1 MKKIKLLL
9 LAFSLLLL
17 QLTVSAQTRTIT
29 GTVTDSRTGDPISGA
44 SIKILHSKIGTSA
57 DEKGFFKLQVPS
69 TLTNV
74 VLTISSVGYA
84 SIEVTPTG
92 ESVVARLISGNNK
105 QLNDVVVVGYGT
117 AKKATLTGAV
127 SSIKSKEVTEAPVTN
142 VTNGLAG
149 RLPGLVAVTSSS
161 EPGYDGTT
169 LRIRGSNTFN
179 DNSVLV
185 VIDGVPD
192 RSLERIDPYTIES
205 ISVLKDA
212 SAAIYGSRAAN
223 GVILVTTKRGKTG
236 KPEITFNGNYGYN
249 QPTKIPKM
257 ADAPLYATALN
268 EIAYYNNP
276 SGGLNQTYT
285 AAEIQKFK
293 DGSDPLRYPNT
304 DWFKTVLK
312 PMSAQNN
319 ANLAISGGTESMR
332 YFVSLDYKH
341 QDGQYKNSAT
351 FYNQYGFTSNVD
363 GKVSKDIHVAV
374 DVSGRLEDRHFPQ
387 KSAGTIF
394 NDLVSAYP
402 TSVAWWPNGDPGPA
416 REHGENPVVIS
427 TGATGYNNDKYYVLN
442 SNLRLDVNIP
452 WVKGLSLNGNLTY
465 DQGFDFDKNFTKP
478 WRLYS
483 WDGTT
488 VDANNQP
495 VLTSN
500 VFGAGTNNSPTLYES
515 FQSNYSKLAYG
526 LINYQTNVGEDH
538 SIKLMVGTQVSNGN
552 TESFNAYRDLFASTA
567 VQEMFAGTT
576 ANQATGGSG
585 TVNARL
591 SYFGRANYSY
601 ANKYLV
607 EFVGRYDGSYIFA
620 PSHRFGFFPGV
631 SAGWVASEEKFFKDN
646 VRFVDYFKLR
656 ASWGKTGND
665 RVADFQYL
673 TSYLFG
679 SSYYPNTSGQ
689 YYPFVVDAAS
699 ALSELQTVYESVIA
713 NPNITWEVANQS
725 DVGFNAN
732 FLDNKLTVEADYFY
746 YKRSNILWPQNATVP
761 ASAGLSLPSVNYGK
775 SQNRGFDFSATYSN
789 VTRSKFNYSISIN
802 GSYAQNKVLQWGEA
816 PGAPLWQQTTG
827 HPMGSGLYY
836 VANGVIHNSK
846 DSLDYTSH
854 FTSWGLST
862 PPAPGD
868 IKYVD
873 IAHNDTMDS
882 RQQTRI
888 YKSSIPTFTFGA
900 YINLSYSNFDLSLLF
915 QGATGAVMYLNSDG
929 GTFTNFR
936 ESLLDGRWSP
946 TNPDGN
952 IPRTPN
958 RGNYYWDNTGNTFFL
973 HKTDYVRLKTFQFG
987 YTLSPKNLQKTG
999 IKFVRVYLS
1008 GQNLLTW
1015 CPGLKDFDPELGAN
1029 TTPSDLKNAIPSIS
1043 GGNYP
1048 LSRVV
1053 SAGLTL
1059 TF

>member
-1 MKKIKLLL
+1 MKKFKLLL
-9 LAFSLLLL
+9 VACSLLLL
-17 QLTVSAQTRTIT
+17 HFAALAQTRTIV
-29 GTVTDSRTGDPISGA
+29 GNVKDSKTGDPIPGA
-44 SIKILHSKIGTSA
+44 TIKVLRSEIGTSA
-57 DEKGFFKLQVPS
+57 DAKGSFRIEVPS
-69 TLTNV
+69 TISKV
-74 VLTISSVGYA
+74 VLSISGVGYTP
-84 SIEVTPTG
+84 IEITPSG
-92 ESVVARLISGNNK
+92 ENVIIALTPENK
-105 QLNDVVVVGYGT
+105 QLTDVVVIGYGT

-127 SSIKSKEVTEAPVTN
+127 STIKTKEITESPVTN

-161 EPGYDGTT
+161 EPGSDGTN

-192 RSLERIDPYTIES
+192 RSLERIDPNSIES
-205 ISVLKDA
+205 ITVLKDA

-223 GVILVTTKRGKTG
+223 GVILVTTKQGKSG
-236 KPEITFNGNYGYN
+236 KPEITLTGNYGYN
-249 QPTKIPKM
+249 QPTKLPKM

-285 AAEIQKFK
+285 EEQIQKFR

-312 PMSAQNN
+312 DRSAQSN
-319 ANLAISGGTESMR
+319 ANLSISAGTESMR
-332 YFVSLDYKH
+332 YFVALDVKN

-351 FYNQYGFTSNVD
+351 YYKQYGFTSNVD
-363 GKVSKDIHVAV
+363 GKVNKYIHVGV
-374 DVSGRLEDRHFPQ
+374 NLTGRLEDKHYPQ

-402 TSVAWWPNGDPGPA
+402 TSVAWWPNGQPGPA

-427 TGATGYNNDKYYVLN
+427 TGATGVNNDRYYVLN
-442 SNLRLDVNIP
+442 SNLKLDITIP
-452 WVKGLSLNGNLTY
+452 WVKGLSFNGNVSY

-488 VDANNQP
+488 VDANGNP
-495 VLTSN
+495 ALTSN
-500 VFGAGTNNSPTLYES
+500 VFGAGANNSPTLYES

-526 LINYQTNVGEDH
+526 LLNYQTNIGENH
-538 SIKLMVGTQVSNGN
+538 NLKLMVGSQVSKGN

-567 VQEMFAGTT
+567 VQEMFAGAT
-576 ANQATGGSG
+576 ANQATGGTG
-585 TVNARL
+585 TVNSRL
-591 SYFGRANYSY
+591 SYFGRANYSF

-620 PSHRFGFFPGV
+620 PGHRFGFFPGV
-631 SAGWVASEEKFFKDN
+631 TAGWVASEEKFFKEN
-646 VRFVDYFKLR
+646 IRFIDYFKLR
-656 ASWGKTGND
+656 GSWGKTGND

-679 SSYYPNTSGQ
+679 SSYYNSAGQ
-689 YYPFVVDAAS
+689 YYPFVVNNAG
-699 ALSELQTVYESVIA
+699 ALNELQTVYESVIA

-725 DVGFNAN
+725 NIGFNAS
-732 FLDNKLTVEADYFY
+732 FLNNRLTVEADYFY

-775 SQNRGFDFSATYSN
+775 AQNKGFDFNITYSD
-789 VTRSKFNYSISIN
+789 VTASQFSYSVSVN
-802 GSYAQNKVLQWGEA
+802 GGYAQNKVLQWGEA
-816 PGAPLWQQTTG
+816 PGAPVWQQTTG

-836 VANGVIHNSK
+836 VADGVIHNSK
-846 DSLDYTSH
+846 DSLDYASG

-862 PPAPGD
+862 KPAPGD
-868 IKYVD
+868 IRYVD
-873 IAHNDTMDS
+873 IAQNDTMDS
-882 RQQTRI
+882 RQQQRI
-888 YKSSIPTFTFGA
+888 YKSSIPTFTFGT
-900 YINLSYSNFDLSLLF
+900 YINLGYKNFDLSILL
-915 QGATGAVMYLNSDG
+915 QGATGAVAYVNSDG

-936 ESLLDGRWSP
+936 KSLLDGRWSP
-946 TNPDGN
+946 TNPNGD

-973 HKTDYVRLKTFQFG
+973 HKTDYVRLKTLQFG
-987 YTLSPKNLQKTG
+987 YTLNPKLLQKASIKNL
-999 IKFVRVYLS
+999 RVYLS

-1015 CPGLKDFDPELGAN
+1015 CPGLKDFDPEAGAN
-1029 TTPSDLKNAIPSIS
+1029 TKPNDLKNAIPGIS
-1043 GGNYP
+1043 GANYP

-1053 SAGLTL
+1053 SMGMTL

>member
-9 LAFSLLLL
+9 LVCSLVLLHIAAL
-17 QLTVSAQTRTIT
+17 AQTRTIT
-29 GTVTDSRTGDPISGA
+29 GTVTDAKTGEPIPRA
-44 SIKILHSKIGTSA
+44 TIKVLNSKIGASA
-57 DEKGFFKLQVPS
+57 DEKGVFKIPVPS
-69 TLTNV
+69 SLSKV
-74 VLTISSVGYA
+74 VLSISSVGYTTVEITPQGENV
-84 SIEVTPTG
+84 SI
-92 ESVVARLISGNNK
+92 RLDAGNK

-127 SSIKSKEVTEAPVTN
+127 SSIKAKEVVEAPVTN

-161 EPGYDGTT
+161 EPGEDASS

-192 RSLERIDPYTIES
+192 RSLERINPYSIES
-205 ISVLKDA
+205 ITVLKDA

-249 QPTKIPKM
+249 QPTKLPKM

-276 SGGLNQTYT
+276 SGGLNQTYS
-285 AAEIQKFK
+285 AAQIQKFK

-312 PMSAQNN
+312 PRSMQSN
-319 ANLAISGGTESMR
+319 ANISVSAGTETMR
-332 YFVSLDYKH
+332 YFISLDMKH
-341 QDGQYKNSAT
+341 QDGQYRNSAT
-351 FYNQYGFTSNVD
+351 YYNQYGFTSNVD
-363 GKVSKDIHVAV
+363 GKIGKDVRVAV

-402 TSVAWWPNGDPGPA
+402 TSVAWWPGGLPGPA

-427 TGATGYNNDKYYVLN
+427 TGATGTNNDKYYAFN
-442 SNLRLDVNIP
+442 SNLRLEANIP
-452 WVKGLSLNGNLTY
+452 WIKGLSFTGNLSF

-483 WDGTT
+483 WDTTT
-488 VDANNQP
+488 VDANGKP

-500 VFGAGTNNSPTLYES
+500 VFGAGTLNSPTLSES
-515 FQSNYSKLAYG
+515 FKSDYSKLAFG
-526 LINYQTNVGEDH
+526 LLNYQTNIGENH
-538 SIKLMVGTQVSNGN
+538 SLKLMVGSQYSKGN

-585 TVNARL
+585 TVNSRL
-591 SYFGRANYSY
+591 SYFGRVNYSY

-620 PSHRFGFFPGV
+620 PNHRFGFFPGV
-631 SAGWVASEEKFFKDN
+631 SAGWVVSEENFWKNNVKFVN
-646 VRFVDYFKLR
+646 YFKLR
-656 ASWGKTGND
+656 GSWGKTGND

-679 SSYYPNTSGQ
+679 SSYYNAPGQ

-725 DVGFNAN
+725 NIGFNAG

-761 ASAGLSLPSVNYGK
+761 SSAGLTLPSVNYGRV
-775 SQNRGFDFSATYSN
+775 QNQGFDFSITYAN
-789 VTRSKFNYSISIN
+789 TTRSKFDYSISFN

-816 PGAPLWQQTTG
+816 PGARVWQQTTG

-836 VANGVIHNSK
+836 VANGLIHNSK
-846 DSLDYTSH
+846 DSLDYASS
-854 FTSWGLST
+854 FKSWELST
-862 PPAPGD
+862 TPAPGD

-873 IAHNDTMDS
+873 IAKNDTMNS
-882 RQQTRI
+882 YQQRRI
-888 YKSSIPTFTFGA
+888 YKSSVPTFTFGT
-900 YINLSYSNFDLSLLF
+900 YIYLSYKKFDLSMLF
-915 QGATGAVMYLNSDG
+915 QGATGAVVYVNSDG

-936 ESLLDGRWSP
+936 KSLLDGRWSP

-973 HKTDYVRLKTFQFG
+973 HKTDYVRLKTLQFG
-987 YTLSPKNLQKTG
+987 YTLDTKSLEKTG
-999 IKFVRVYLS
+999 IKLLRVFVS

-1029 TTPSDLKNAIPSIS
+1029 PAPTDLKNAIPGIS

-1053 SAGLTL
+1053 SMGVTV

>member
-1 MKKIKLLL
+1 MKKIKLVLLGLPLL
-9 LAFSLLLL
+9 LFYFTAL
-17 QLTVSAQTRTIT
+17 AQTRTIT

-44 SIKILHSKIGTSA
+44 SVNVRNSKIGTSA
-57 DEKGFFKLQVPS
+57 DDKGFFRLQIPS
-69 TLTNV
+69 TLSNV
-74 VLTISSVGYA
+74 VLTISGVGYTPV
-84 SIEVTPTG
+84 EVAANEG
-92 ESVVARLISGNNK
+92 NVIVRLIGENNK
-105 QLNDVVVVGYGT
+105 TLNDVVVVGYGT

-127 SSIKSKEVTEAPVTN
+127 SSIKTKEITEAPVTN
-142 VTNGLAG
+142 VTNGLSG

-161 EPGYDGTT
+161 EPGYDGTN

-192 RSLERIDPYTIES
+192 RSLERIDPYSIES
-205 ISVLKDA
+205 ITVLKDA

-236 KPEITFNGNYGYN
+236 KPELTFNGNYGYN

-257 ADAPLYATALN
+257 ANAPLYATALN

-276 SGGLNQTYT
+276 SGGLNQTYSPT
-285 AAEIQKFK
+285 EIQKFGN
-293 DGSDPLRYPNT
+293 GSDPLRYPNT

-312 PMSAQNN
+312 PMSAQSD
-319 ANLAISGGTESMR
+319 ANLALSGGTDAMR
-332 YFVSLDYKH
+332 YFVSLDVKH

-351 FYNQYGFTSNVD
+351 FYNQYGFTSNID
-363 GKVSKDIHVAV
+363 GKITKDIRLAV
-374 DVSGRLEDRHFPQ
+374 DLSGRLEDRHFPQ

-402 TSVAWWPNGDPGPA
+402 TSVAWWPNGEPGPA

-442 SNLRLDVNIP
+442 SNLRLDINIP
-452 WVKGLSLNGNLTY
+452 WVKGLSFNGNLTY
-465 DQGFDFDKNFTKP
+465 DQGFDFDKNFTEP

-483 WDGTT
+483 WDGVT
-488 VDANNQP
+488 VDAKNQP

-515 FQSNYSKLAYG
+515 FTSNYSKLAYG
-526 LINYQTNVGEDH
+526 LINYQTNIGENH
-538 SIKLMVGTQVSNGN
+538 SLKLMVGAQTSSGN

-585 TVNARL
+585 TVNSRL

-620 PSHRFGFFPGV
+620 PAHRFGFFPGV
-631 SAGWVASEEKFFKDN
+631 SAGWVASEENFWKGN
-646 VRFVDYFKLR
+646 VRFIDYFKLR

-679 SSYYPNTSGQ
+679 NNYYNQPGQ

-699 ALSELQTVYESVIA
+699 ALAELQTVYESVIA

-725 DVGFNAN
+725 DIGFNAG
-732 FLDNKLTVEADYFY
+732 FLHNKLTVEADYFY

-775 SQNRGFDFSATYSN
+775 SQNQGFDFSVTYSN
-789 VTRSKFNYSISIN
+789 ATRSKFNYSISVN

-816 PGAPLWQQTTG
+816 PGAPAWQRTTG

-836 VANGVIHNSK
+836 QANGVIHNSK
-846 DSLDYTSH
+846 DSADYAGSFH
-854 FTSWGLST
+854 SWGLST
-862 PPAPGD
+862 NPSPGD
-868 IKYVD
+868 IRYVD
-873 IAHNDTMDS
+873 IAKNDTMDS

-888 YKSSIPTFTFGA
+888 YKSSIPTFTFGT
-900 YINLSYSNFDLSLLF
+900 YINLSYKNFDLALLF

-946 TNPDGN
+946 TNPNGN

-973 HKTDYVRLKTFQFG
+973 HNTDYVRLKTLQFG
-987 YTLSPKNLQKTG
+987 YTIDTRKTG
-999 IKFVRVYLS
+999 LRNMRVYIA

-1015 CPGLKDFDPELGAN
+1015 CPGIKDFDPELGAN
-1029 TTPSDLKNAIPSIS
+1029 AVPTDLKNAIPSIS

-1048 LSRVV
+1048 LSRVLTM
-1053 SAGLTL
+1053 GLTV

>member
-1 MKKIKLLL
+1 MKKINLLILLL
-9 LAFSLLLL
+9 PLML
-17 QLTVSAQTRTIT
+17 VSIGSMAQTRAIT
-29 GTVTDSRTGDPISGA
+29 GTVTDSQTGEPIAGA
-44 SIKILHSKIGTSA
+44 TVKVLNSKIGTAA
-57 DEKGFFKLQVPS
+57 DEKGAFKIQIPS
-69 TLTNV
+69 SVSKVVLSVSGIGYATAEVNPKDDNV
-74 VLTISSVGYA
+74 VVK
-84 SIEVTPTG
+84 
-92 ESVVARLISGNNK
+92 LISANK

-117 AKKATLTGAV
+117 AKKATLTG
-127 SSIKSKEVTEAPVTN
+127 SISTIKSKEVTEAPVTN
-142 VTNGLAG
+142 VSNGLAG

-192 RSLERIDPYTIES
+192 RSLERIDPYSIES
-205 ISVLKDA
+205 ITVLKDA

-223 GVILVTTKRGKTG
+223 GVILVTTKRGRTG
-236 KPEITFNGNYGYN
+236 KPEITFNGNFGYN
-249 QPTKIPKM
+249 QPTKLPKM
-257 ADAPLYATALN
+257 ANAPLYATALN

-285 AAEIQKFK
+285 AAQIQKFK

-304 DWFKTVLK
+304 DWFKETLK

-319 ANLAISGGTESMR
+319 ENIAITGGTESMR
-332 YFVSLDYKH
+332 YFVSLDVKH

-351 FYNQYGFTSNVD
+351 YYNQYGFTSNVD
-363 GKVSKDIHVAV
+363 GKISKDIRVGV
-374 DVSGRLEDRHFPQ
+374 DIKGRLEDRHFPQ

-394 NDLVSAYP
+394 SNLVSSYP
-402 TSVAWWPNGDPGPA
+402 TSVAWWPNGLPGPA
-416 REHGENPVVIS
+416 RENGTNPVVIS

-442 SNLRLDVNIP
+442 TNLRLDVNIP
-452 WVKGLSLNGNLTY
+452 WINGLTFNGNLSY

-488 VDANNQP
+488 VDSKGQP
-495 VLTSN
+495 VLFSN
-500 VFGAGTNNSPTLYES
+500 VFGAGANNSPSLYES

-526 LINYQTNVGEDH
+526 LLNYQTKIGENN
-538 SIKLMVGTQVSNGN
+538 SLKLMLGAQVSNGN

-601 ANKYLV
+601 ANKYLL

-620 PSHRFGFFPGV
+620 PGHRFGFFPGV
-631 SAGWVASEEKFFKDN
+631 SLGWVTSEENFWKDN
-646 VRFVDYFKLR
+646 VKFIDYFKLR
-656 ASWGKTGND
+656 ASWGQTGND

-679 SSYYPNTSGQ
+679 SSYYPNSSGY
-689 YYPFVVDAAS
+689 YYPFVVNAAS

-725 DVGFNAN
+725 NIGFNAS
-732 FLDNKLTVEADYFY
+732 FLNSKLTVEADYFY

-761 ASAGLSLPSVNYGK
+761 SSAGLSLPSVNYGK
-775 SQNRGFDFSATYSN
+775 AQNQGFDFTITYSN
-789 VTRSKFNYSISIN
+789 STRSKLNYSISFN
-802 GSYAQNKVLQWGEA
+802 GGYAQNKVLQWGEA
-816 PGAPLWQQTTG
+816 PGAPVWQQTTG
-827 HPMGSGLYY
+827 HPMGSALFY
-836 VANGVIHNSK
+836 VADGVIHDSK
-846 DSLDYTSH
+846 DSAAYAGS
-854 FTSWGLST
+854 FKSWGLST

-868 IKYVD
+868 IRYVD
-873 IAHNDTMDS
+873 IAKNDTMDS

-900 YINLSYSNFDLSLLF
+900 NINLSYKNVDLALLF
-915 QGATGAVMYLNSDG
+915 QGATGAVMYVNSDG

-946 TNPDGN
+946 TNPNGN

-958 RGNYYWDNTGNTFFL
+958 RGNYYWDNTSNTFFL
-973 HKTDYVRLKTFQFG
+973 HKTNYVRLKTLQLG
-987 YTLSPKNLQKTG
+987 YTIDTRNFQKTG
-999 IKFVRVYLS
+999 IKNVRVYVS

-1015 CPGLKDFDPELGAN
+1015 CPGLKDFDPELGADTN
-1029 TTPSDLKNAIPSIS
+1029 PRDGAPGIS
-1043 GGNYP
+1043 GANYP

-1053 SAGLTL
+1053 SMGLTV

>member
-9 LAFSLLLL
+9 LVCSLVLLHL
-17 QLTVSAQTRTIT
+17 AVSAQTRTIT
-29 GTVTDSRTGDPISGA
+29 GTVKDARTGEPIAGA
-44 SIKILHSKIGTSA
+44 TINVLHSKIGVSA
-57 DEKGFFKLQVPS
+57 DEKGVFKIEVPS
-69 TLTNV
+69 SISKV
-74 VLTISSVGYA
+74 VLSISGVGYTPV
-84 SIEVTPTG
+84 EVTPKG
-92 ESVVARLISGNNK
+92 ESVTVGLEVINK

-117 AKKATLTGAV
+117 AKKATLTGAI
-127 SSIKSKEVTEAPVTN
+127 STIKAKEVVESPVTN

-149 RLPGLVAVTSSS
+149 RLPGLVAVSTSS
-161 EPGYDGTT
+161 EPGSDGTN

-192 RSLERIDPYTIES
+192 RSLERIDPYSIES
-205 ISVLKDA
+205 ITVLKDA

-223 GVILVTTKRGKTG
+223 GVILVTTKRGKSG
-236 KPEITFNGNYGYN
+236 KPELTFNGNYGYN

-285 AAEIQKFK
+285 PAQLQKFA

-312 PMSAQNN
+312 PRSAQNN
-319 ANLAISGGTESMR
+319 ANLSISGGSENVH

-341 QDGQYKNSAT
+341 QDGEYRNSAT
-351 FYNQYGFTSNVD
+351 YYNQYGFTSNID
-363 GKVSKDIHVAV
+363 ANITKDIRIGL
-374 DVSGRLEDRHFPQ
+374 DLTGRLEDKHYPQ
-387 KSAGTIF
+387 KPASTIF
-394 NDLVSAYP
+394 GDLASAYP

-416 REHGENPVVIS
+416 REHGENPAVIS
-427 TGATGYNNDKYYVLN
+427 TKATGTNNDKYYVLN
-442 SNLRLDVNIP
+442 SNLKLDVNIP
-452 WVKGLSLNGNLTY
+452 WVKGLTVNGNLAF
-465 DQGFDFDKNFTKP
+465 DQGFDFDKNFTEP

-488 VDANNQP
+488 VDAKGQP

-500 VFGAGTNNSPTLYES
+500 VFGAGTNNSPTLYEN
-515 FQSNYSKLAYG
+515 FQSNYSKLGYG
-526 LINYQTNVGEDH
+526 LVNY
-538 SIKLMVGTQVSNGN
+538 STQIADESSLKIMLGSQFQKID
-552 TESFNAYRDLFASTA
+552 TEYFNASRDLFASTA
-567 VQEMFAGTT
+567 VQEMFAGAT

-585 TVNARL
+585 NVSSRL
-591 SYFGRANYSY
+591 SYFGRINYSY

-620 PSHRFGFFPGV
+620 PGHRYGFFPGV
-631 SAGWVASEEKFFKDN
+631 TAGWVASEEKFWKDN
-646 VRFVDYFKLR
+646 VRFIDYFKLR
-656 ASWGKTGND
+656 ASWGRTGND
-665 RVADFQYL
+665 RVAGFQYL

-679 SSYYPNTSGQ
+679 SSYYNGTGQ
-689 YYPFVVDAAS
+689 YYPFVVNNAGS
-699 ALSELQTVYESVIA
+699 LSELQTVYESVIA

-732 FLDNKLTVEADYFY
+732 FLDNKLQVEADYFY
-746 YKRSNILWPQNATVP
+746 YKRSNILWPQNASVP
-761 ASAGLSLPSVNYGK
+761 ASAGLTLPSVNYGK
-775 SQNRGFDFSATYSN
+775 VQNQGFDFSISYAGN
-789 VTRSKFNYSISIN
+789 TRGKFNYSVSFN

-816 PGAPLWQQTTG
+816 PGAPVWQQTTG

-836 VANGVIHNSK
+836 VANGIIKNSK
-846 DSLDYTSH
+846 DSAAYASS
-854 FTSWGLST
+854 FKSWGLST

-868 IKYVD
+868 IRYVD

-882 RQQTRI
+882 RQETRI
-888 YKSSIPTFTFGA
+888 YKSSIPTFTFGT
-900 YINLSYSNFDLSLLF
+900 YINLSYKQFDLSMLF

-936 ESLLDGRWSP
+936 RSLLVGRWSP
-946 TNPDGN
+946 TNPNGDL
-952 IPRTPN
+952 PRTPN

-973 HKTDYVRLKTFQFG
+973 HKTDYVRLKTLQFG
-987 YTLSPKNLQKTG
+987 YSIDAKSLEKTG
-999 IKFVRVYLS
+999 IHNLRVYLS

-1015 CPGLKDFDPELGAN
+1015 CPGIKDFDPESAGN
-1029 TTPSDLKNAIPSIS
+1029 PTPSDLKNAIPSNS
-1043 GGNYP
+1043 GGTYP
-1048 LSRVV
+1048 LSRIVTM
-1053 SAGLTL
+1053 GLTL

>member
-9 LAFSLLLL
+9 LVCSLVLLNIA
-17 QLTVSAQTRTIT
+17 VSAQTRTIT
-29 GTVTDSRTGDPISGA
+29 GKVKDSRTGEPVPGA
-44 SIKILHSKIGTSA
+44 TINVLHSKIATSA
-57 DEKGFFKLQVPS
+57 DEKGVFKVEVPS
-69 TLTNV
+69 TLTKV
-74 VLTISSVGYA
+74 VLSISGVGY
-84 SIEVTPTG
+84 SPLEFTPKDDNVIIG
-92 ESVVARLISGNNK
+92 LELANK

-117 AKKATLTGAV
+117 AKKATLTGAI
-127 SSIKSKEVTEAPVTN
+127 STIKAKEVTESPVTN

-161 EPGYDGTT
+161 EPGSDASN

-192 RSLERIDPYTIES
+192 RSLERIDPYSIES
-205 ISVLKDA
+205 ITVLKDA

-236 KPEITFNGNYGYN
+236 KPELTLNGNYGYN
-249 QPTKIPKM
+249 QPTKLPKM
-257 ADAPLYATALN
+257 ANAPLYATALN

-276 SGGLNQTYT
+276 SGGLNQTYST
-285 AAEIQKFK
+285 AQIQKFA

-312 PMSAQNN
+312 PRSAQSN
-319 ANLAISGGTESMR
+319 ANLNISGGTENMH

-351 FYNQYGFTSNVD
+351 YYNQYGFTSNID
-363 GKVSKDIHVAV
+363 GKITKDIHIGV
-374 DVSGRLEDRHFPQ
+374 DLTGRLQDKHYPQ

-402 TSVAWWPNGDPGPA
+402 TSVAWWPNGNPGPA

-427 TGATGYNNDKYYVLN
+427 TGNTGSNNDKYYVLN
-442 SNLRLDVNIP
+442 SNIRLDVNIP
-452 WVKGLSLNGNLTY
+452 WVKGLTFNGNLSF
-465 DQGFDFDKNFTKP
+465 DQGFDFDKNFTEP

-483 WDGTT
+483 WDGST
-488 VDANNQP
+488 VDAKGQP

-500 VFGAGTNNSPTLYES
+500 VFGAGANNSPTLYEN
-515 FQSNYSKLAYG
+515 FENDYSKVAYG
-526 LINYQTNVGEDH
+526 LLNYQTTIGDNH
-538 SIKLMVGTQVSNGN
+538 SLKLMLGSQVSK
-552 TESFNAYRDLFASTA
+552 TDTQYFNAYRDLFASTA
-567 VQEMFAGTT
+567 VQEMFAGAT

-585 TVNARL
+585 NVSSRL
-591 SYFGRANYSY
+591 SYFGRVNYSY
-601 ANKYLV
+601 ANKYLL
-607 EFVGRYDGSYIFA
+607 ELVGRYDGSYIFA
-620 PSHRFGFFPGV
+620 PGHRFGFFPGV
-631 SAGWVASEEKFFKDN
+631 TAGWVASQEKFWKDN
-646 VRFVDYFKLR
+646 VRFIDYFKLR

-665 RVADFQYL
+665 RVAGFQYL

-679 SSYYPNTSGQ
+679 SSYYNSTGQ
-689 YYPFVVDAAS
+689 YYPFVANS
-699 ALSELQTVYESVIA
+699 AGSLSELQTVYESVIA
-713 NPNITWEVANQS
+713 NPNITWEIANQS

-732 FLDNKLTVEADYFY
+732 FLDNKLSVEADYFY

-761 ASAGLSLPSVNYGK
+761 GSAGLSLPSVNYGK
-775 SQNRGFDFSATYSN
+775 VQNQGFDFSITYSGS
-789 VTRSKFNYSISIN
+789 TKRQFNYSISFN

-816 PGAPLWQQTTG
+816 PGAPVWQQTTG

-846 DSLDYTSH
+846 DSAAYASG
-854 FTSWGLST
+854 FKSWGLST
-862 PPAPGD
+862 TPAPGD
-868 IKYVD
+868 IRYED

-882 RQQTRI
+882 RQQTRV
-888 YKSSIPTFTFGA
+888 YKSSIPTFTFGS
-900 YINLSYSNFDLSLLF
+900 YINLSYKNFDLSVLF
-915 QGATGAVMYLNSDG
+915 QGATGAVMYVNSDG

-936 ESLLDGRWSP
+936 KSLLDGRWSP
-946 TNPDGN
+946 TNPNGN

-973 HKTDYVRLKTFQFG
+973 HKTDYVRLKTLQFG
-987 YTLSPKNLQKTG
+987 YTIGAKSIEKTG
-999 IKFVRVYLS
+999 IRNLRVYVS

-1015 CPGLKDFDPELGAN
+1015 CPGLKDFDPEQGSNA
-1029 TTPSDLKNAIPSIS
+1029 TPSDLKNAIPNNS
-1043 GGNYP
+1043 GGSYP
-1048 LSRVV
+1048 LSRIVTM
-1053 SAGLTL
+1053 GLTL

>member
-1 MKKIKLLL
+1 MKKVKLLL
-9 LAFSLLLL
+9 LVCSLILLN
-17 QLTVSAQTRTIT
+17 TAASAQTRTIT
-29 GTVTDSRTGDPISGA
+29 GTITDSRTGEPIPGA
-44 SIKILHSKIGTSA
+44 TIKILNSKLGTSA
-57 DEKGFFKLQVPS
+57 DDKGVFKIQVPS
-69 TLTNV
+69 TLTKV
-74 VLTISSVGYA
+74 VLSISGVGYTTA
-84 SIEVTPTG
+84 DITPNG
-92 ESVVARLISGNNK
+92 DNVIIRLNAGNK

-117 AKKATLTGAV
+117 AKRATLTG
-127 SSIKSKEVTEAPVTN
+127 SISTIKAKEVTEAPVTN

-161 EPGYDGTT
+161 EPGSDATN

-192 RSLERIDPYTIES
+192 RSLERIDPNSIES
-205 ISVLKDA
+205 ITVLKDA

-236 KPEITFNGNYGYN
+236 KPELTFNGNYGYN
-249 QPTKIPKM
+249 QPTKLPKM

-285 AAEIQKFK
+285 PDQIQKFAN
-293 DGSDPLRYPNT
+293 GSDPLRYPNT

-312 PMSAQNN
+312 PRSIQNN
-319 ANLAISGGTESMR
+319 ENISISGGTESMR
-332 YFVSLDYKH
+332 YFVSLDMKH
-341 QDGQYKNSAT
+341 QDGQYRNSAT
-351 FYNQYGFTSNVD
+351 YYNQYGFTSNID
-363 GKVSKDIHVAV
+363 GKISKDIHIAV
-374 DVSGRLEDRHFPQ
+374 DLTGRLEDRHYPQ

-394 NDLVSAYP
+394 GDLVSAYP

-427 TGATGYNNDKYYVLN
+427 TAATGYNNDKYYVFN

-452 WVKGLSLNGNLTY
+452 WVKGLSFNGNVSF
-465 DQGFDFDKNFTKP
+465 DQGFDFDKNFTEP

-488 VDANNQP
+488 VDAKNQP

-500 VFGAGTNNSPTLYES
+500 VFGAGTNNSPTLYED

-526 LINYQTNVGEDH
+526 LINYQTNFGDNH
-538 SIKLMVGTQVSNGN
+538 SLKLMVGSQYSKSDTSY
-552 TESFNAYRDLFASTA
+552 FNAYRDLFASTA
-567 VQEMFAGTT
+567 VQELFAGAT

-585 TVNARL
+585 NVSSRL
-591 SYFGRANYSY
+591 SYFGRVNYSY

-620 PSHRFGFFPGV
+620 PGHRYGFFPGV
-631 SAGWVASEEKFFKDN
+631 TAGWVASEENFWKDN
-646 VRFVDYFKLR
+646 VRFIDYFKLR
-656 ASWGKTGND
+656 GSWGKTGND
-665 RVADFQYL
+665 RVAGFQYL

-679 SSYYPNTSGQ
+679 SSYYNGTGQ
-689 YYPFVVDAAS
+689 YYPFVVNS
-699 ALSELQTVYESVIA
+699 AGSLSELQTVYESVIA

-732 FLDNKLTVEADYFY
+732 FLGNKLQVEADYFY

-775 SQNRGFDFSATYSN
+775 VQNQGFDFNVSYSN
-789 VTRSKFNYSISIN
+789 TTRRQFNYSVSFN
-802 GSYAQNKVLQWGEA
+802 GSYSQNKVLQWGEA
-816 PGAPLWQQTTG
+816 PGAPVWQQTTG

-836 VANGVIHNSK
+836 VANGIIHNGK
-846 DSLDYTSH
+846 DSADYAGS
-854 FTSWGLST
+854 FKSWGLST
-862 PPAPGD
+862 TPAPGD
-868 IKYVD
+868 IRYVD
-873 IAHNDTMDS
+873 IAKNDTMDS

-888 YKSSIPTFTFGA
+888 YKSSIPTFTFGS
-900 YINLSYSNFDLSLLF
+900 YINLSYKNVDLSILL
-915 QGATGAVMYLNSDG
+915 QGATGAVMYVNSDG

-936 ESLLDGRWSP
+936 KSLLVGRWSP
-946 TNPDGN
+946 TNTDGN
-952 IPRTPN
+952 VPRTPN

-973 HKTDYVRLKTFQFG
+973 HKTDYVRLKTFQLG
-987 YTLSPKNLQKTG
+987 YTIDSKGLQNTG
-999 IKFVRVYLS
+999 IKHLRVYIS

-1015 CPGLKDFDPELGAN
+1015 CPGLKDFDPEQGSN
-1029 TTPSDLKNAIPSIS
+1029 TTPSDLKNSIPNNS
-1043 GGNYP
+1043 GGSYP

-1053 SAGLTL
+1053 SMGLTL

>member
-1 MKKIKLLL
+1 MKKIKRLLFVCSLVL
-9 LAFSLLLL
+9 LNLG
-17 QLTVSAQTRTIT
+17 VSAQTRTIT
-29 GTVTDSRTGDPISGA
+29 GTVRDSKTGQPIPKA
-44 SIKILHSKIGTSA
+44 TIKVLDSKIGASA
-57 DEKGFFKLQVPS
+57 DEKGSFKLTIPS
-69 TLTNV
+69 SLSKV
-74 VLTISSVGYA
+74 VLSISSIGYGTVE
-84 SIEVTPTG
+84 ITPKDDNVTIGLEPG
-92 ESVVARLISGNNK
+92 NK
-105 QLNDVVVVGYGT
+105 QLDDVVVVGYGT
-117 AKKATLTGAV
+117 AKKATLTGAI
-127 SSIKSKEVTEAPVTN
+127 STIKSKEVTESPVTN

-161 EPGYDGTT
+161 EPGSDGSN

-192 RSLERIDPYTIES
+192 RSLERIDPYSIES
-205 ISVLKDA
+205 ITVLKDA

-236 KPEITFNGNYGYN
+236 KPDLTFNGNYGYN
-249 QPTKIPKM
+249 QPTKLPKM

-276 SGGLNQTYT
+276 SGGLNQTYSD
-285 AAEIQKFK
+285 AQIQKFK

-312 PMSAQNN
+312 PRSAQSN
-319 ANLAISGGTESMR
+319 ANLSISGGTENMR

-351 FYNQYGFTSNVD
+351 YYNQYGFTSNVD
-363 GKVSKDIHVAV
+363 AKVTKDIQISVNLA
-374 DVSGRLEDRHFPQ
+374 GRLQDKHYPQ
-387 KSAGTIF
+387 KSAATIF

-427 TGATGYNNDKYYVLN
+427 TGATGSNNDKYYILN
-442 SNLRLDVNIP
+442 SNLKLDVNIP
-452 WVKGLSLNGNLTY
+452 WVKGLTFNGNLSY
-465 DQGFDFDKNFTKP
+465 DQGFDFDKNFTEP

-488 VDANNQP
+488 MDAKGQP

-500 VFGAGTNNSPTLYES
+500 VFGAGANNSPTLYEN
-515 FQSNYSKLAYG
+515 FENDYNKLAYG
-526 LINYQTNVGEDH
+526 LLNYQTIIGDNH
-538 SIKLMVGTQVSNGN
+538 SLKLMVGTQYSKAD
-552 TESFNAYRDLFASTA
+552 TQYFNAYRDLFASTA
-567 VQEMFAGTT
+567 VQEMFAGAT

-585 TVNARL
+585 NVSSRL
-591 SYFGRANYSY
+591 SYFGRFNYAY

-620 PSHRFGFFPGV
+620 PGHRFGFFPGV
-631 SAGWVASEEKFFKDN
+631 TAGWVASEEKFWKDN
-646 VRFVDYFKLR
+646 VRFMDYFKLR

-665 RVADFQYL
+665 RVAGFQYL

-679 SSYYPNTSGQ
+679 SSYYNLTGQ
-689 YYPFVVDAAS
+689 YYPFVVNNAGS
-699 ALSELQTVYESVIA
+699 LSELQTVYESVIA

-725 DVGFNAN
+725 DVGFNAG
-732 FLDNKLTVEADYFY
+732 FLGNRLTVEADYFY

-761 ASAGLSLPSVNYGK
+761 GSAGLTLPSVNYGK
-775 SQNRGFDFSATYSN
+775 VTNQGFDFNIAYNSA
-789 VTRSKFNYSISIN
+789 TRSKFTYSISFN
-802 GSYAQNKVLQWGEA
+802 GSYAQNKVVQWGEA
-816 PGAPLWQQTTG
+816 PGAPTWQQTTG

-836 VANGVIHNSK
+836 VANGVIHDSK
-846 DSLDYTSH
+846 DSAAYASG
-854 FTSWGLST
+854 FKSWGLST
-862 PPAPGD
+862 TPAPGD
-868 IKYVD
+868 IRYVD
-873 IAHNDTMDS
+873 IAKNDTMDS

-888 YKSSIPTFTFGA
+888 YKSSIPTFTFGS
-900 YINLSYSNFDLSLLF
+900 YINLGYKNFDLSMLF
-915 QGATGAVMYLNSDG
+915 QGATGAIMYVNSDG

-936 ESLLDGRWSP
+936 KSLLDGRWSP
-946 TNPDGN
+946 TNPTGN

-973 HKTDYVRLKTFQFG
+973 HKTDYVRLKTLQFG
-987 YTLSPKNLQKTG
+987 YTIDAKAIERTG
-999 IKFVRVYLS
+999 ISRLRVYIA

-1015 CPGLKDFDPELGAN
+1015 CPGLKDFDPEQGASA
-1029 TTPSDLKNAIPSIS
+1029 TPSDLKNAIPSNS
-1043 GGNYP
+1043 GGGYP

-1053 SAGLTL
+1053 TMGVTL

>member
-1 MKKIKLLL
+1 MKKTKLLL
-9 LAFSLLLL
+9 LVFSLLLL
-17 QLTVSAQTRTIT
+17 RIAATAQTRTIT
-29 GTVTDSRTGDPISGA
+29 GTITDSKTGQPILGA
-44 SIKILHSKIGTSA
+44 SVKVLNSKVGASA
-57 DEKGFFKLQVPS
+57 DERGFFKLQIPS
-69 TLTNV
+69 NLSKV
-74 VLTISSVGYA
+74 VLSISSVGYKTVEL
-84 SIEVTPTG
+84 SPT
-92 ESVVARLISGNNK
+92 SDNVVIGLTAGNK
-105 QLNDVVVVGYGT
+105 QLDDVVVVGYGT

-127 SSIKSKEVTEAPVTN
+127 STIKAKEVTEAPVTN

-161 EPGYDGTT
+161 EPGYDGSN

-192 RSLERIDPYTIES
+192 RSLERIDPYSIES

-249 QPTKIPKM
+249 QPTKLPKM

-285 AAEIQKFK
+285 PAQIQKFK

-304 DWFKTVLK
+304 DWFKTVIK
-312 PMSAQNN
+312 PRSMQNN
-319 ANLAISGGTESMR
+319 ANLSVSGGTDAMR

-341 QDGQYKNSAT
+341 QDGDYKNSAT

-363 GKVSKDIHVAV
+363 GRISKAIHVAV
-374 DVSGRLEDRHFPQ
+374 DVSGRLEDKHFPQ

-427 TGATGYNNDKYYVLN
+427 TGATGFNNDKYYVLN

-452 WVKGLSLNGNLTY
+452 WVQGLTFNANLSY
-465 DQGFDFDKNFTKP
+465 DQGFDFDKNFTEP

-488 VDANNQP
+488 VDAKNQP

-515 FQSNYSKLAYG
+515 FTSNYSKLAYG
-526 LINYQTNVGEDH
+526 LLNYQTRIGENH
-538 SIKLMVGTQVSNGN
+538 NIKLMVGAQTSNGN

-567 VQEMFAGTT
+567 VQEMFAGAT

-601 ANKYLV
+601 ANKYLI

-620 PSHRFGFFPGV
+620 PNHRFGFFPGV
-631 SAGWVASEEKFFKDN
+631 SAGWVASEENFWKTN
-646 VRFVDYFKLR
+646 VKFVDYFKLR
-656 ASWGKTGND
+656 ASWGQTGND

-679 SSYYPNTSGQ
+679 SSYYPNSSNQ

-732 FLDNKLTVEADYFY
+732 FLNNKLQVEADYFY
-746 YKRSNILWPQNATVP
+746 YKRSNILWPQTATVP
-761 ASAGLSLPSVNYGK
+761 ASAGLTLPSVNYGK
-775 SQNRGFDFSATYSN
+775 SQNQGFDFSISYANT
-789 VTRSKFNYSISIN
+789 TRSKLDYSISLN
-802 GSYAQNKVLQWGEA
+802 GGYAQNKVVQWGEA
-816 PGAPLWQQTTG
+816 PGAPAWQRTTG

-846 DSLDYTSH
+846 DSADYASG
-854 FTSWGLST
+854 FKSWGLST
-862 PPAPGD
+862 KPSPGD
-868 IKYVD
+868 IRYVD

-888 YKSSIPTFTFGA
+888 YKSSIPTFTFGT
-900 YINLSYSNFDLSLLF
+900 YVYLSYKNFDLSVLL
-915 QGATGAVMYLNSDG
+915 QGTAGAITYVNSDG

-936 ESLLDGRWSP
+936 KSLLDGRWSP
-946 TNPDGN
+946 TNPNGN

-973 HKTDYVRLKTFQFG
+973 HKTDYVRLKTLQFG
-987 YTLSPKNLQKTG
+987 YTINSKELQKTG
-999 IKFVRVYLS
+999 IKFLRVYMS

-1015 CPGLKDFDPELGAN
+1015 CPGLKDFDPEAGS
-1029 TTPSDLKNAIPSIS
+1029 TPVPTDLKNSIPSIS

-1053 SAGLTL
+1053 SMGMTL

>member
-1 MKKIKLLL
+1 MKKPKLLL
-9 LAFSLLLL
+9 LGLALLLFHFTL
-17 QLTVSAQTRTIT
+17 LAQTRTIT
-29 GTVTDSRTGDPISGA
+29 GTVTDSHTGDPISGA
-44 SIKILHSKIGTSA
+44 SVNVRNSKIGASA
-57 DEKGFFKLQVPS
+57 DEKGVFKLQIPPS
-69 TLTNV
+69 LSHV
-74 VLTISSVGYA
+74 VLIISSVGY
-84 SIEVTPTG
+84 SPQEVTPK
-92 ESVVARLISGNNK
+92 EDNVVVRLISSGNK
-105 QLNDVVVVGYGT
+105 TLNDVVVVGYGT

-142 VTNGLAG
+142 VTNGLSG
-149 RLPGLVAVTSSS
+149 RLPGLVAVTGSS
-161 EPGYDGTT
+161 EPGYDGTN

-192 RSLERIDPYTIES
+192 RSLERIDPYSIES

-223 GVILVTTKRGKTG
+223 GVILVTTKRGKSG
-236 KPEITFNGNYGYN
+236 KPELSFNGNYGYN

-257 ADAPLYATALN
+257 ANGPLYATALN

-276 SGGLNQTYT
+276 SGGFNQTYS

-312 PMSAQNN
+312 PMSAQTEQ
-319 ANLAISGGTESMR
+319 NLSMSGGTDAMR
-332 YFVSLDYKH
+332 YFVSLDLKH
-341 QDGQYKNSAT
+341 QDGQYKNSGT
-351 FYNQYGFTSNVD
+351 YYNQYGFTSNVD
-363 GKVSKDIHVAV
+363 GKITKDIRLAV
-374 DVSGRLEDRHFPQ
+374 DLTGRLEDRHFPQ

-427 TGATGYNNDKYYVLN
+427 TGATGYDNDKNYVLN
-442 SNLRLDVNIP
+442 SNMRLDVNIP
-452 WVKGLSLNGNLTY
+452 WVKGLSFTGNLTY
-465 DQGFDFDKNFTKP
+465 DLNFQFVKNFTKP

-488 VDANNQP
+488 VDANKQP

-500 VFGAGTNNSPTLYES
+500 VFGAGTNNSPDLKET
-515 FQSNYSKLAYG
+515 FTTNYSKLAYG
-526 LINYQTNVGEDH
+526 LLNYQTTIGENH
-538 SIKLMVGTQVSNGN
+538 NLKLMVGAQTSNGN
-552 TESFNAYRDLFASTA
+552 MESFNAYRDLFASTA
-567 VQEMFAGTT
+567 VQELFAGTT

-585 TVNARL
+585 TVNSRL

-620 PSHRFGFFPGV
+620 PAHRFGFFPGV

-646 VRFVDYFKLR
+646 VRFMDYFKLR
-656 ASWGKTGND
+656 ASWGQTGND

-679 SSYYPNTSGQ
+679 SSYYNTPGQ
-689 YYPFVVDAAS
+689 YYPYVVDAAS

-725 DVGFNAN
+725 DIGFNAN
-732 FLDNKLTVEADYFY
+732 FLKNKLTVEADYFY

-775 SQNRGFDFSATYSN
+775 SQNQGFDFSITYSN
-789 VTRSKFNYSISIN
+789 TTRSQLNYSISFN

-816 PGAPLWQQTTG
+816 PGAPAWQQTTG

-846 DSLDYTSH
+846 DSSDYASS
-854 FTSWGLST
+854 FKSWGLST

-868 IKYVD
+868 IRYVD
-873 IAHNDTMDS
+873 IAKNDTMDS

-888 YKSSIPTFTFGA
+888 YKSSIPTFTFGT
-900 YINLSYSNFDLSLLF
+900 YINLSYKNFDLSVLF

-946 TNPDGN
+946 TNPNGN

-973 HKTDYVRLKTFQFG
+973 HNTDYVRLKTLQFG
-987 YTLSPKNLQKTG
+987 YTIDTKKTG
-999 IKFVRVYLS
+999 LKLLRVYIS

-1015 CPGLKDFDPELGAN
+1015 CPGIKDFDPELGAN
-1029 TTPSDLKNAIPSIS
+1029 VTPTDLKNSIPGIS

-1048 LSRVV
+1048 LSRVLSMGV
-1053 SAGLTL
+1053 TV

>member
-1 MKKIKLLL
+1 MTKIKLLL
-9 LAFSLLLL
+9 LVCSLALLNNAA
-17 QLTVSAQTRTIT
+17 SAQSRTIT
-29 GTVTDSRTGDPISGA
+29 GTVTDSKTGEPIPKA
-44 SIKILHSKIGTSA
+44 TIKVLNSKIGASA
-57 DEKGFFKLQVPS
+57 DAQGTFSIQVPS
-69 TLTNV
+69 SLSKV
-74 VLTISSVGYA
+74 VLSVSSVGYNTA
-84 SIEVTPTG
+84 QITPHG
-92 ESVVARLISGNNK
+92 DNVVIGLDPANK
-105 QLNDVVVVGYGT
+105 QLDDVVVVGYGT

-127 SSIKSKEVTEAPVTN
+127 SSIKSKEITEASVVN
-142 VTNGLAG
+142 VTNGLSG

-161 EPGYDGTT
+161 EPGYDGTN

-192 RSLERIDPYTIES
+192 RSLERIDPYSIES

-223 GVILVTTKRGKTG
+223 GVILVTTKRGRSG
-236 KPEITFNGNYGYN
+236 PPELTFNGNYGYN
-249 QPTKIPKM
+249 QPTKLPKM

-285 AAEIQKFK
+285 PAQIQKFK

-312 PMSAQNN
+312 PRSIQDN
-319 ANLAISGGTESMR
+319 ANLSLSGGTESMR

-341 QDGQYKNSAT
+341 QDGEYKNSAT
-351 FYNQYGFTSNVD
+351 YYNQYGFTSNVD
-363 GKVSKDIHVAV
+363 GKIGKDIRVAV
-374 DVSGRLEDRHFPQ
+374 DLSGRLEDRHFPQ

-427 TGATGYNNDKYYVLN
+427 TGATGSNNDKTYVLN
-442 SNLRLDVNIP
+442 SNLRVDVNIP
-452 WVKGLSLNGNLTY
+452 WIKGLTFNGNVSY
-465 DQGFDFDKNFTKP
+465 DQDFDFDKNFTEP

-488 VDANNQP
+488 VDAHGQP
-495 VLTSN
+495 ALTSN
-500 VFGAGTNNSPTLYES
+500 VFGAGANNSPTLYES
-515 FQSNYSKLAYG
+515 YQNTFSKLAYG
-526 LINYQTNVGEDH
+526 LLNYQTRLGDNH
-538 SIKLMVGTQVSNGN
+538 NLKLMIGAQTSNGN
-552 TESFNAYRDLFASTA
+552 MESFNAYRDLFASTA
-567 VQEMFAGTT
+567 VQEMFAGAT
-576 ANQATGGSG
+576 ANQATGGTG

-591 SYFGRANYSY
+591 SYFGRANYSF
-601 ANKYLV
+601 ANKYLI

-620 PSHRFGFFPGV
+620 PDHRFGFFPGV
-631 SAGWVASEEKFFKDN
+631 SAGWVASEEKFWKDN
-646 VRFVDYFKLR
+646 VRFIDYFKLR
-656 ASWGKTGND
+656 ASWGQTGND

-679 SSYYPNTSGQ
+679 SSYYNTTGQ

-775 SQNRGFDFSATYSN
+775 SQNQGFDFSIAYSTN
-789 VTRSKFNYSISIN
+789 AARSKFNYTVSFN
-802 GSYAQNKVLQWGEA
+802 GGYAQNKVLQWGEA
-816 PGAPLWQQTTG
+816 PGAPAWQRTTG

-836 VANGVIHNSK
+836 VADGVIHNSK
-846 DSLDYTSH
+846 DSADYAGS
-854 FTSWGLST
+854 FKSWGLST

-868 IKYVD
+868 IRYVD
-873 IAHNDTMDS
+873 VAKNDTMDS

-888 YKSSIPTFTFGA
+888 YKSSIPTFTFGS
-900 YINLSYSNFDLSLLF
+900 YINLSYKNFDLSMLL
-915 QGATGAVMYLNSDG
+915 QGATGAVTYVNSDG

-936 ESLLDGRWSP
+936 QSLLDGRWSP
-946 TNPDGN
+946 TNPNGN

-973 HKTDYVRLKTFQFG
+973 HKTDYVRLKTFQLG
-987 YTLSPKNLQKTG
+987 YTIDANHLQKTG
-999 IKFVRVYLS
+999 IKYVRVYLS

-1015 CPGLKDFDPELGAN
+1015 CPGLKDFDPEAGAS
-1029 TTPSDLKNAIPSIS
+1029 TAPSDLKNAIPNIS

-1053 SAGLTL
+1053 SMGLTL

>member
-1 MKKIKLLL
+1 MKKNKLLL
-9 LAFSLLLL
+9 LVCSILLLNIAA
-17 QLTVSAQTRTIT
+17 SAQTRVIV
-29 GTVTDSRTGDPISGA
+29 GRVTDSKTGEPISGA
-44 SIKILHSKIGTSA
+44 TIKVLNSKIGTSA
-57 DEKGFFKLQVPS
+57 DEKGAFRVEVPS
-69 TLTNV
+69 TLSKVVLSVSGVGYSAVDIPAQGENV
-74 VLTISSVGYA
+74 VV
-84 SIEVTPTG
+84 
-92 ESVVARLISGNNK
+92 RLHTENK

-127 SSIKSKEVTEAPVTN
+127 SMIKAKEVTESPVTN

-161 EPGYDGTT
+161 EPGSDASN

-192 RSLERIDPYTIES
+192 RSLERIDPYSIES
-205 ISVLKDA
+205 ITVLKDA

-236 KPEITFNGNYGYN
+236 KPEITLNGNYGYN
-249 QPTKIPKM
+249 QPTKVPKM
-257 ADAPLYATALN
+257 ADASLYATALN

-285 AAEIQKFK
+285 AAQIQKFG

-312 PMSAQNN
+312 PRSVQSN
-319 ANLAISGGTESMR
+319 ANVSISGGTENMR

-341 QDGQYKNSAT
+341 QDGQYRNSAT
-351 FYNQYGFTSNVD
+351 YYNQYGFTSNID
-363 GKVSKDIHVAV
+363 GKVSKYIHVGV
-374 DVSGRLEDRHFPQ
+374 DLTGRLQDKHYPQ
-387 KSAGTIF
+387 KSASTIF

-402 TSVAWWPNGDPGPA
+402 TSVAWWPNGNPGPA

-442 SNLRLDVNIP
+442 SNAKIDIEIP
-452 WVKGLSLNGNLTY
+452 WIKGLTFNGNLSY
-465 DQGFDFDKNFTKP
+465 DQGFDFTKNFFKP
-478 WRLYS
+478 WQLYS

-488 VDANNQP
+488 VDTKGQP

-500 VFGAGTNNSPTLYES
+500 VFGAGANNSPTLYEYFRS
-515 FQSNYSKLAYG
+515 DYNKLAYG
-526 LINYQTNVGEDH
+526 LLNYSTNIADDQTLKIMLG
-538 SIKLMVGTQVSNGN
+538 SQVSKGD
-552 TESFNAYRDLFASTA
+552 TESVNAYRDLFASTA
-567 VQEMFAGTT
+567 VQEMFAGAT
-576 ANQATGGSG
+576 ANQATGGTG
-585 TVNARL
+585 NVNARL
-591 SYFGRANYSY
+591 SYFGRVNYAY
-601 ANKYLV
+601 ANKYLL
-607 EFVGRYDGSYIFA
+607 ELVGRYDGSYIFA

-631 SAGWVASEEKFFKDN
+631 TAGWVASEEKFWKDN
-646 VRFVDYFKLR
+646 IPFVDYFKLR
-656 ASWGKTGND
+656 GSWGRTGND
-665 RVADFQYL
+665 RVAGFQYL

-679 SSYYPNTSGQ
+679 SSYYNTTGQ
-689 YYPFVVDAAS
+689 YYPYVVNS
-699 ALSELQTVYESVIA
+699 AGSPAELQTVYESVIA
-713 NPNITWEVANQS
+713 NPNITWEVANQT

-732 FLDNKLTVEADYFY
+732 LLNNRLTVEADYFY

-761 ASAGLSLPSVNYGK
+761 GSAGLTLPSVNYGK
-775 SQNRGFDFSATYSN
+775 VQNQGFDFNISYSN
-789 VTRSKFNYSISIN
+789 VTRSKFSYSISFN

-816 PGAPLWQQTTG
+816 PGAPVWQQTTG

-836 VANGVIHNSK
+836 QATGLIHNSK
-846 DSLDYTSH
+846 DSADYASS
-854 FTSWGLST
+854 FRSWGLST
-862 PPAPGD
+862 TPAPGD
-868 IKYVD
+868 IKYAD
-873 IAHNDTMDS
+873 IGKNDTMDS

-888 YKSSIPTFTFGA
+888 YKSSIPTFTFGS
-900 YINLSYSNFDLSLLF
+900 YINLGYKNFDLSLLF
-915 QGATGAVMYLNSDG
+915 QGATGAIMYVNSDG

-936 ESLLDGRWSP
+936 KSLLDGRWSP

-987 YTLSPKNLQKTG
+987 YTIDAKGLEKTG
-999 IKFVRVYLS
+999 IRNLRVYAS

-1015 CPGLKDFDPELGAN
+1015 CPGLKDFDPEAGAN
-1029 TTPSDLKNAIPSIS
+1029 ATPTDLKNAIPSNS
-1043 GGNYP
+1043 GGSYP

-1053 SAGLTL
+1053 TMGLTV

>member
-1 MKKIKLLL
+1 MKKVKLLL
-9 LAFSLLLL
+9 LVCSLVLFNLA
-17 QLTVSAQTRTIT
+17 VSAQTRTIT
-29 GTVTDSRTGDPISGA
+29 GTVKDSRTGEPVAGA
-44 SIKILHSKIGTSA
+44 TVNVLHSKIGVSA
-57 DEKGFFKLQVPS
+57 DEKGVFKIEVPS
-69 TLTNV
+69 SLSKV
-74 VLTISSVGYA
+74 VLSVSGVGYTP
-84 SIEVTPTG
+84 IEITPKG
-92 ESVVARLISGNNK
+92 ESVTIGLEVVNK

-117 AKKATLTGAV
+117 AKKATLTGAI
-127 SSIKSKEVTEAPVTN
+127 STIKTKEITESPVTN

-149 RLPGLVAVTSSS
+149 RLPGLVAVSTSS
-161 EPGYDGTT
+161 EPGSDATN

-192 RSLERIDPYTIES
+192 RSLERIDPYSIES
-205 ISVLKDA
+205 ITVLKDA

-223 GVILVTTKRGKTG
+223 GVILVTTKRGKSG
-236 KPEITFNGNYGYN
+236 KPELTFNGNYGYN

-276 SGGLNQTYT
+276 SGGLNQTYST
-285 AAEIQKFK
+285 AQIQKFAN
-293 DGSDPLRYPNT
+293 GSDPLRYPNT

-312 PMSAQNN
+312 PRSAQNN
-319 ANLAISGGTESMR
+319 ANLSVSGGSENVH
-332 YFVSLDYKH
+332 YFFSLDYKH
-341 QDGQYKNSAT
+341 QDGEYRNSAT
-351 FYNQYGFTSNVD
+351 YYNQYGFTSNID
-363 GKVSKDIHVAV
+363 ANITKDIRVGLNV
-374 DVSGRLEDRHFPQ
+374 TGRLQDKHYPQ
-387 KSAGTIF
+387 KSASTIF
-394 NDLVSAYP
+394 GDLASAYP

-427 TGATGYNNDKYYVLN
+427 TNATGSNNDKYYVLN
-442 SNLRLDVNIP
+442 SNLKLDVNIP
-452 WVKGLSLNGNLTY
+452 WVKGLTFNGNVAF
-465 DQGFDFDKNFTKP
+465 DQGFDFDKNFTEP

-488 VDANNQP
+488 VDAKGQP

-500 VFGAGTNNSPTLYES
+500 VFGAGTNNSPTLYENFES
-515 FQSNYSKLAYG
+515 DYSKLAYG
-526 LINYQTNVGEDH
+526 LVNYQTTIADEH
-538 SIKLMVGTQVSNGN
+538 SLKIMLGAQESKID
-552 TESFNAYRDLFASTA
+552 TEYFNAYRDLFASTA
-567 VQEMFAGTT
+567 VQEMFAGAT

-585 TVNARL
+585 NVSSRL
-591 SYFGRANYSY
+591 SYFGRVNYSY

-620 PSHRFGFFPGV
+620 PGHRYGFFPGV
-631 SAGWVASEEKFFKDN
+631 TAGWVASEEKFWKDN
-646 VRFVDYFKLR
+646 VRFIDYFKLR

-665 RVADFQYL
+665 RVAGFQYL

-679 SSYYPNTSGQ
+679 SSYYNTTGQ
-689 YYPFVVDAAS
+689 YYPFVVNNAGS
-699 ALSELQTVYESVIA
+699 PSELQTVYESVIA

-732 FLDNKLTVEADYFY
+732 FLNNKLTVEADYFY

-761 ASAGLSLPSVNYGK
+761 SSAGLSLPSVNYGK
-775 SQNRGFDFSATYSN
+775 VQNQGFDFSISYANT
-789 VTRSKFNYSISIN
+789 TRSKFNYSISLN

-816 PGAPLWQQTTG
+816 PGAPVWQQTTG

-836 VANGVIHNSK
+836 VANGIIHNSK
-846 DSLDYTSH
+846 DSAAYASS
-854 FTSWGLST
+854 FKSWGLST

-868 IKYVD
+868 IRYVD

-888 YKSSIPTFTFGA
+888 YKSSIPTFTFGT
-900 YINLSYSNFDLSLLF
+900 YINLSYKQFDLSLLF

-936 ESLLDGRWSP
+936 KSLLDGRWSP

-973 HKTDYVRLKTFQFG
+973 HKTDYVRLKTLQFG
-987 YTLSPKNLQKTG
+987 YTIDAKGLENSGIHNL
-999 IKFVRVYLS
+999 RVYVS

-1015 CPGLKDFDPELGAN
+1015 CPGIKDFDPESAGN
-1029 TTPSDLKNAIPSIS
+1029 PTPTDLKNAIPSNS
-1043 GGNYP
+1043 GGTYP

-1053 SAGLTL
+1053 SMGLTL

>member
-1 MKKIKLLL
+1 MKKPRLLL
-9 LAFSLLLL
+9 LVFSLLLFHL
-17 QLTVSAQTRTIT
+17 AANAQSRTIT
-29 GTVTDSRTGDPISGA
+29 GTVTDSRTGDPLAGA
-44 SIKILHSKIGTSA
+44 TIKVLNSKVGTSA
-57 DEKGFFKLQVPS
+57 DEKGSFKLLIPASVKK
-69 TLTNV
+69 V
-74 VLTISSVGYA
+74 VLSVSSIGF
-84 SIEVTPTG
+84 STIEVTPDGDNVTIALH
-92 ESVVARLISGNNK
+92 SAGNK
-105 QLNDVVVVGYGT
+105 TLNDVVVVGYGT

-127 SSIKSKEVTEAPVTN
+127 SSIKAKEVTEAPVTN
-142 VTNGLAG
+142 VSNGLAG

-169 LRIRGSNTFN
+169 LQIRGSNTFN

-192 RSLERIDPYTIES
+192 RSLERIDPYSIES

-236 KPEITFNGNYGYN
+236 KPEITFNANYGYN

-257 ADAPLYATALN
+257 ANAPLYATALN

-285 AAEIQKFK
+285 QAEIQKFGN
-293 DGSDPLRYPNT
+293 GSDPLRYPNT

-312 PMSAQNN
+312 PMSAQSEE
-319 ANLAISGGTESMR
+319 NLAINGGTENMR
-332 YFVSLDYKH
+332 YFVSLDIKH

-351 FYNQYGFTSNVD
+351 YYNQYGFTSNID
-363 GKVSKDIHVAV
+363 GKISKDIHVAV

-442 SNLRLDVNIP
+442 SNLKLDVNIP
-452 WVKGLSLNGNLTY
+452 WVKGLSLNGNLTF

-488 VDANNQP
+488 VDAKNQP

-500 VFGAGTNNSPTLYES
+500 VFGAGTNNSPTLNES

-526 LINYQTNVGEDH
+526 LINYQTTIREDH
-538 SIKLMVGTQVSNGN
+538 AIKLMLGTQLSNGN

-591 SYFGRANYSY
+591 SYFGRANYAF

-631 SAGWVASEEKFFKDN
+631 SAGWVASEEKFWKDN
-646 VRFVDYFKLR
+646 VRFIDYFKLR

-679 SSYYPNTSGQ
+679 SSYYPNSSGQ

-761 ASAGLSLPSVNYGK
+761 ASTGMSLPSVNYGK
-775 SQNRGFDFSATYSN
+775 SQNQGFDFNVTYSN
-789 VTRSKFNYSISIN
+789 VTRSKFNYSISFN

-816 PGAPLWQQTTG
+816 PGAPVWQQTTG
-827 HPMGSGLYY
+827 HPMGSGMYY
-836 VANGVIHNSK
+836 VASGVIHNSK
-846 DSLDYTSH
+846 DSLDYASH

-868 IKYVD
+868 IRYVD

-882 RQQTRI
+882 RQQQRI
-888 YKSSIPTFTFGA
+888 YKSSIPTFTFGT
-900 YINLSYSNFDLSLLF
+900 YINLSYSNFDLSVLF
-915 QGATGAVMYLNSDG
+915 QGATGAVMYVNSDG

-936 ESLLDGRWSP
+936 ESLLDGRWTP
-946 TNPDGN
+946 NNPNGN
-952 IPRTPN
+952 VPRTPN

-973 HKTDYVRLKTFQFG
+973 HKTDYVRLKTLQFG
-987 YTLSPKNLQKTG
+987 YTLTPKNLQKTG
-999 IKFVRVYLS
+999 IKNVRVYLS

-1029 TTPSDLKNAIPSIS
+1029 TVPGDLKNAIPSIS

-1053 SAGLTL
+1053 SAGLTV

>member
-1 MKKIKLLL
+1 MKKIKRLLVVC
-9 LAFSLLLL
+9 SLLLL
-17 QLTVSAQTRTIT
+17 HTAVSAQTRTIT
-29 GTVTDSRTGDPISGA
+29 GKVTDAKTGDPIPGA
-44 SIKILHSKIGTSA
+44 TIKVLNSKIGTSA
-57 DEKGFFKLQVPS
+57 DDKGVFKLEIPASLSKVVLSVSGVGYTS
-69 TLTNV
+69 TEITPHGENV
-74 VLTISSVGYA
+74 VIGLNG
-84 SIEVTPTG
+84 G
-92 ESVVARLISGNNK
+92 NK
-105 QLNDVVVVGYGT
+105 QLNDVVVIGYGT
-117 AKKATLTGAV
+117 AKKATLTGAI
-127 SSIKSKEVTEAPVTN
+127 STIQAKEVTEAPVTN

-161 EPGYDGTT
+161 EPGSDGTN

-192 RSLERIDPYTIES
+192 RSLERIDPYSVES
-205 ISVLKDA
+205 ITVLKDA

-236 KPEITFNGNYGYN
+236 KPEITLNGNYGYN
-249 QPTKIPKM
+249 QPTKLPKM
-257 ADAPLYATALN
+257 ASAPLYATALN

-276 SGGLNQTYT
+276 AGGLNQTYS
-285 AAEIQKFK
+285 AAQIQKFS

-304 DWFKTVLK
+304 DWFKAVLK
-312 PMSAQNN
+312 PRSAQS
-319 ANLAISGGTESMR
+319 AENLAISGGTEAMR
-332 YFVSLDYKH
+332 YFVALDLKH
-341 QDGQYKNSAT
+341 EDGQYRNSAT
-351 FYNQYGFTSNVD
+351 YYNQYGFTSNVD
-363 GKVSKDIHVAV
+363 GKINKYIHVAV
-374 DVSGRLEDRHFPQ
+374 DLTGHLEDRHYPQ

-394 NDLVSAYP
+394 SDLVSAYP

-427 TGATGYNNDKYYVLN
+427 TGATGSNNDKYYVLN
-442 SNLRLDVNIP
+442 SNFRLDANIP
-452 WVKGLSLNGNLTY
+452 WIPGLTFNGNLSY
-465 DQGFDFDKNFTKP
+465 DQGFDFDKNFTEP

-483 WDGTT
+483 WDGST
-488 VDANNQP
+488 VDAKGNP
-495 VLTSN
+495 ILTSN
-500 VFGAGTNNSPTLYES
+500 VFGAGANNSPTLYES
-515 FQSNYSKLAYG
+515 FTSNYSRLGYG
-526 LINYQTNVGEDH
+526 LLNYQRTLAERH
-538 SIKLMVGTQVSNGN
+538 SIKLMVGTQVSKGN

-567 VQEMFAGTT
+567 VQELFAGAT

-585 TVNARL
+585 SVNARL

-631 SAGWVASEEKFFKDN
+631 TAGWVASEEKFWKEN
-646 VRFVDYFKLR
+646 LRFIDYFKLR
-656 ASWGKTGND
+656 GSWGKTGND

-679 SSYYPNTSGQ
+679 SSYYNGSGQ
-689 YYPFVVDAAS
+689 YYPFVVDQAG

-725 DVGFNAN
+725 DVGFNAG
-732 FLDNKLTVEADYFY
+732 FLGNKLTLEADYFY

-761 ASAGLSLPSVNYGK
+761 ASAGLTLPSVNYGK
-775 SQNRGFDFSATYSN
+775 AQNKGFDFNISYSN
-789 VTRSKFNYSISIN
+789 STPGKFNYSISIN
-802 GSYAQNKVLQWGEA
+802 GGYAQNKVLQWGEA
-816 PGAPLWQQTTG
+816 PGAPAWQRTTG

-836 VANGVIHNSK
+836 VANGIIHNSK
-846 DSLDYTSH
+846 DSSAYASG
-854 FTSWGLST
+854 FKSWGLST
-862 PPAPGD
+862 TPAPGD
-868 IKYVD
+868 IRYVD

-882 RQQTRI
+882 RQQERI
-888 YKSSIPTFTFGA
+888 YKSSIPTFTFGS
-900 YINLSYSNFDLSLLF
+900 YINLSYKNFDLSMLF
-915 QGATGAVMYLNSDG
+915 QGATGAVTYVNSDG

-936 ESLLDGRWSP
+936 ASLLEGRWSP

-973 HKTDYVRLKTFQFG
+973 HKTDYVRLKTFQLG
-987 YTLSPKNLQKTG
+987 YTIGAKELQKAG
-999 IKFVRVYLS
+999 IRFMRVYVS

-1015 CPGLKDFDPELGAN
+1015 CPGLKDFDPEQGAN
-1029 TTPSDLKNAIPSIS
+1029 STPGDLTNSIPSNS
-1043 GGNYP
+1043 GGSYP

-1053 SAGLTL
+1053 TMGITL

>member
-1 MKKIKLLL
+1 MYKLLL
-9 LAFSLLLL
+9 LVCSLVLLNIA
-17 QLTVSAQTRTIT
+17 VSAQTRTIT
-29 GTVTDSRTGDPISGA
+29 GRVTDSRTGEPIPGA
-44 SIKILHSKIGTSA
+44 TINVLHSKIGTSA
-57 DEKGFFKLQVPS
+57 DEKGAFRIEVPS
-69 TLTNV
+69 TLSKVVLSISGVGYTAVEITPKDENV
-74 VLTISSVGYA
+74 VIGLN
-84 SIEVTPTG
+84 
-92 ESVVARLISGNNK
+92 VVNK

-117 AKKATLTGAV
+117 AKKATLTGAI
-127 SSIKSKEVTEAPVTN
+127 STIKAKEVTESPVTN

-149 RLPGLVAVTSSS
+149 RLPGLVAVSTSS
-161 EPGYDGTT
+161 EPGSDGTN

-192 RSLERIDPYTIES
+192 RSLERIDPYSIES
-205 ISVLKDA
+205 ITVLKDA

-236 KPEITFNGNYGYN
+236 KPELSFNGNYGYN
-249 QPTKIPKM
+249 QPTKLPKM
-257 ADAPLYATALN
+257 ADASLYATALN

-285 AAEIQKFK
+285 ADQIQKFGN
-293 DGSDPLRYPNT
+293 GSDPLRYPNT

-312 PMSAQNN
+312 PRSAQSN
-319 ANLAISGGTESMR
+319 ANINISGGTDNMR

-341 QDGQYKNSAT
+341 QDGEYKNSAT

-363 GKVSKDIHVAV
+363 GKITKDIHFAV
-374 DVSGRLEDRHFPQ
+374 DLTGRLHDKHYPQ
-387 KSAGTIF
+387 LSAATIF
-394 NDLVSAYP
+394 GDLASAYP

-416 REHGENPVVIS
+416 REHGQNPAVIS
-427 TGATGYNNDKYYVLN
+427 TAATGFNNDKYYIFN

-452 WVKGLSLNGNLTY
+452 WVKGLTLNGNLSY
-465 DQGFDFDKNFTKP
+465 DQGFDFDKNFTEP

-483 WDGTT
+483 WDGAT
-488 VDANNQP
+488 VDAKGQP

-500 VFGAGTNNSPTLYES
+500 VFGAGTNNSPTLYENFES
-515 FQSNYSKLAYG
+515 DYNKLAYG
-526 LINYQTNVGEDH
+526 LVNYQTKIGDDH
-538 SIKLMVGTQVSNGN
+538 SLKLMLGSQVSKAD
-552 TESFNAYRDLFASTA
+552 TEYFNAYRDLFASTA
-567 VQEMFAGTT
+567 VQELFAGAT

-585 TVNARL
+585 NVSSRL
-591 SYFGRANYSY
+591 SYFGRVNYSY

-620 PSHRFGFFPGV
+620 PGHRYGFFPGV
-631 SAGWVASEEKFFKDN
+631 TAGWVASEEKFWKDN
-646 VRFVDYFKLR
+646 VRFIDYFKLR

-665 RVADFQYL
+665 RVAGFQYL

-679 SSYYPNTSGQ
+679 SSYYNGTGQ
-689 YYPFVVDAAS
+689 YYPFVVNNAGS
-699 ALSELQTVYESVIA
+699 LSELQTVYESVIA
-713 NPNITWEVANQS
+713 NPNITWEIANQS
-725 DVGFNAN
+725 DIGFNAN
-732 FLDNKLTVEADYFY
+732 FLGSKIQVEADYFY

-761 ASAGLSLPSVNYGK
+761 SSAGLSLPSVNYGK
-775 SQNRGFDFSATYSN
+775 VQNQGFDFNISYAGT
-789 VTRSKFNYSISIN
+789 TRRKFNYSVSFN

-816 PGAPLWQQTTG
+816 PGAPVWQQTTG

-846 DSLDYTSH
+846 DSADYASG
-854 FTSWGLST
+854 FKSWGLST
-862 PPAPGD
+862 TPAPGD
-868 IKYVD
+868 IRYVD
-873 IAHNDTMDS
+873 IAKNDTMDS

-888 YKSSIPTFTFGA
+888 YKSSIPTFTFGS
-900 YINLSYSNFDLSLLF
+900 YINLSYKNFDLSVLF
-915 QGATGAVMYLNSDG
+915 QGATGAIMYVNSDG

-936 ESLLDGRWSP
+936 KSLLDGRWSP

-973 HKTDYVRLKTFQFG
+973 HKTDYVRLKTLQVG
-987 YTLSPKNLQKTG
+987 YTIDAKGLERSGIRNL
-999 IKFVRVYLS
+999 RVYMS

-1015 CPGLKDFDPELGAN
+1015 CPGLKDFDPESGGN
-1029 TTPSDLKNAIPSIS
+1029 PTPTDLKNAIPSNS
-1043 GGNYP
+1043 GGSYP
-1048 LSRVV
+1048 LSRIVTM
-1053 SAGLTL
+1053 GLTL

>member
-1 MKKIKLLL
+1 MKKLTLLF
-9 LAFSLLLL
+9 LAISLFLFN
-17 QLTVSAQTRTIT
+17 LTVLAQSRTIT

-44 SIKILHSKIGTSA
+44 SIKVLNSKIGTSA
-57 DEKGFFKLQVPS
+57 DEKGTFKILIPS
-69 TLTNV
+69 SLSKV
-74 VLTISSVGYA
+74 VLSISSVGYA
-84 SIEVTPTG
+84 TVEITPQNG
-92 ESVVARLISGNNK
+92 NVVVPLISGNNK

-149 RLPGLVAVTSSS
+149 RLPGLVAVSSSS
-161 EPGYDGTT
+161 EPGEDGTT

-192 RSLERIDPYTIES
+192 RSLERIDPYSIES
-205 ISVLKDA
+205 ITVLKDA

-236 KPEITFNGNYGYN
+236 KPEITFNSNYGYN

-257 ADAPLYATALN
+257 ANAPLYATALN

-276 SGGLNQTYT
+276 SGGLNQTYST
-285 AAEIQKFK
+285 AQVQKFQ

-312 PMSAQNN
+312 PMSAQSNE
-319 ANLAISGGTESMR
+319 NLAISGGTESMR
-332 YFVSLDYKH
+332 YFVSLDVKH
-341 QDGQYKNSAT
+341 QDGQYRNSAT
-351 FYNQYGFTSNVD
+351 YYNQYGFTSNVD
-363 GKVSKDIHVAV
+363 GKINKDIRVAV

-394 NDLVSAYP
+394 SDLVSAYP

-427 TGATGYNNDKYYVLN
+427 TGATGYNNDKYYALT
-442 SNLRLDVNIP
+442 SNLKLDVNIP
-452 WVKGLSLNGNLTY
+452 WVKGLTLNGNVSY
-465 DQGFDFDKNFTKP
+465 DQGFDFDKNFTEP

-488 VDANNQP
+488 VDANQKP

-515 FQSNYSKLAYG
+515 FQSNFSKLAYG
-526 LINYQTNVGEDH
+526 LVNYQTTIGDNH
-538 SIKLMVGTQVSNGN
+538 SIKLMLGSQVSSGN

-591 SYFGRANYSY
+591 SYFGRVNYSF

-631 SAGWVASEEKFFKDN
+631 SAGWVASEEKFWKDN
-646 VRFVDYFKLR
+646 VKGVDYFKLR

-679 SSYYPNTSGQ
+679 SSYYNSSGQ
-689 YYPFVVDAAS
+689 YYPFVADAAS
-699 ALSELQTVYESVIA
+699 ALTELQTVYESVIA

-725 DVGFNAN
+725 NVGFNAN

-775 SQNRGFDFSATYSN
+775 VQNQGFDFSVAYAN
-789 VTRSKFNYSISIN
+789 VTRSKLNYSISFN
-802 GSYAQNKVLQWGEA
+802 GSYSQNKVLQWGEA
-816 PGAPLWQQTTG
+816 PGAPIWQQTTG

-836 VANGVIHNSK
+836 VADGIIHNSK
-846 DSLDYTSH
+846 DSADYASG
-854 FTSWGLST
+854 FKSWGLST
-862 PPAPGD
+862 TPAPGD

-873 IAHNDTMDS
+873 IAKNDTMDS

-900 YINLSYSNFDLSLLF
+900 YINLSYRNFDLSMLF
-915 QGATGAVMYLNSDG
+915 QGATGAIMYVNSDG

-946 TNPDGN
+946 SNPNGN

-973 HKTDYVRLKTFQFG
+973 HKTDYVRLKTLQFG
-987 YTLSPKNLQKTG
+987 YTISVKDLQKTG
-999 IKFVRVYLS
+999 IKNVRAYVS
-1008 GQNLLTW
+1008 GQNLLTY

-1029 TTPSDLKNAIPSIS
+1029 TTPSDLKNSIPNIS

-1048 LSRVV
+1048 LSRVL
-1053 SAGLTL
+1053 SMGLTI

>member
-1 MKKIKLLL
+1 M
-9 LAFSLLLL
+9 
-17 QLTVSAQTRTIT
+17 AQTRTIT

-44 SIKILHSKIGTSA
+44 SIKVHNSKIGASA
-57 DEKGFFKLQVPS
+57 DEKGVFRIQVPS
-69 TLTNV
+69 TLSNL
-74 VLTISSVGYA
+74 VLTISSVGY
-84 SIEVTPTG
+84 TPV
-92 ESVVARLISGNNK
+92 EISVKEGNITVGLKPEGNK
-105 QLNDVVVVGYGT
+105 TLTDVVVVGYGT

-127 SSIKSKEVTEAPVTN
+127 SSIKSKEITEAPTTN
-142 VTNGLAG
+142 VTNGLVG
-149 RLPGLVAVTSSS
+149 RLPGLVAVTTSS

-192 RSLERIDPYTIES
+192 RSLERIDPNSIES

-236 KPEITFNGNYGYN
+236 KPELTFNGYYGFN

-276 SGGLNQTYT
+276 AGGLNQTYT
-285 AAEIQKFK
+285 PAEVQKFK

-312 PMSAQNN
+312 PMSAQSD
-319 ANLAISGGTESMR
+319 ANVAMSGGTEAMR
-332 YFVSLDYKH
+332 YFVALDVKH
-341 QDGQYKNSAT
+341 QDGAYKNSAT
-351 FYNQYGFTSNVD
+351 YYNQYSFTSNVD
-363 GKVSKDIHVAV
+363 GKITKDIRLSV
-374 DVSGRLEDRHFPQ
+374 DLTGRLEDRHFPQ

-402 TSVAWWPNGDPGPA
+402 TSVAWWPNGEPGPA

-427 TGATGYNNDKYYVLN
+427 TGATGTNNDKYYVFN
-442 SNLRLDVNIP
+442 SNLRLDINIP
-452 WVKGLSLNGNLTY
+452 WVKGLSFSGNLSY
-465 DQGFDFDKNFTKP
+465 DQGFDFTKNFTQP

-488 VDANNQP
+488 VDSKGQP

-515 FQSNYSKLAYG
+515 FTSNYAKLAFG
-526 LINYQTNVGEDH
+526 LLNYQTTLGDNH
-538 SIKLMVGTQVSNGN
+538 NIKLMVGAQTSNGN

-576 ANQATGGSG
+576 ANQATGGTG

-620 PSHRFGFFPGV
+620 PAHRFGFFPGV
-631 SAGWVASEEKFFKDN
+631 SAGWVASEEKFWKSN
-646 VRFVDYFKLR
+646 VKFMDYFKLR
-656 ASWGKTGND
+656 ASWGQTGND

-679 SSYYPNTSGQ
+679 SSYYNTPGQ
-689 YYPFVVDAAS
+689 YYPFVVNQAS

-725 DVGFNAN
+725 DIGFNAS

-775 SQNRGFDFSATYSN
+775 SQNEGFDFAVTYTN
-789 VTRSKFNYSISIN
+789 TTRSKFTYSITVN

-816 PGAPLWQQTTG
+816 PGAPAWQRTTG
-827 HPMGSGLYY
+827 HPMGSGLFYR
-836 VANGVIHNSK
+836 ANGVIHNSK
-846 DSLDYTSH
+846 DSADYAGS
-854 FTSWGLST
+854 FKSWGLST
-862 PPAPGD
+862 APAPGD
-868 IKYVD
+868 IRYVD
-873 IAHNDTMDS
+873 IAKNDTMDS
-882 RQQTRI
+882 RQQERI
-888 YKSSIPTFTFGA
+888 YKSSIPTFTFGT
-900 YINLSYSNFDLSLLF
+900 YITMGYKNFDLSLLF
-915 QGATGAVMYLNSDG
+915 QGSAGAVTYVNSDG

-946 TNPDGN
+946 TNPNGN

-958 RGNYYWDNTGNTFFL
+958 RGNYYWDNTGNSFFL
-973 HKTDYVRLKTFQFG
+973 HKTDYVRLKTMQFG
-987 YTLSPKNLQKTG
+987 YTIDTRKTG
-999 IKFVRVYLS
+999 IRLIRVFVS

-1015 CPGLKDFDPELGAN
+1015 CPGLKDFDPEAGA
-1029 TTPSDLKNAIPSIS
+1029 TPVPTDLKNAIPSIS

-1048 LSRVV
+1048 LSRVLTM
-1053 SAGLTL
+1053 GLTL

>member
-9 LAFSLLLL
+9 LVCALALLNLA
-17 QLTVSAQTRTIT
+17 VSAQTRTIT
-29 GTVTDSRTGDPISGA
+29 GKVTDSKTGEPIPGA
-44 SIKILHSKIGTSA
+44 TINVLHSKIGTAA
-57 DEKGFFKLQVPS
+57 DEKGSFRIQIPS
-69 TLTNV
+69 TLSKVVLSISGVGYTAVEITPHDENV
-74 VLTISSVGYA
+74 VIGLNAV
-84 SIEVTPTG
+84 
-92 ESVVARLISGNNK
+92 NK

-117 AKKATLTGAV
+117 AKKATLTGAI
-127 SSIKSKEVTEAPVTN
+127 STIKAKEVTEAPVTN

-149 RLPGLVAVTSSS
+149 RLPGLVAVSSSS
-161 EPGYDGTT
+161 EPGSDATN

-192 RSLERIDPYTIES
+192 RSLERIDPYSIES
-205 ISVLKDA
+205 ITVLKDA

-236 KPEITFNGNYGYN
+236 KPELSFNSNYGYN
-249 QPTKIPKM
+249 QPTKLPKM
-257 ADAPLYATALN
+257 ANAPLYATALN

-285 AAEIQKFK
+285 AAQIQKFGN
-293 DGSDPLRYPNT
+293 GSDPLRYPNT

-312 PMSAQNN
+312 PMSAQSNE
-319 ANLAISGGTESMR
+319 NLSISGGTESLR
-332 YFVSLDYKH
+332 YFVSLDVKH
-341 QDGQYKNSAT
+341 QDGEYKNSAT
-351 FYNQYGFTSNVD
+351 YYNQYGFTSNVD
-363 GKVSKDIHVAV
+363 GKISKDIHIAV
-374 DVSGRLEDRHFPQ
+374 DVTGHLEDRHYPQ

-427 TGATGYNNDKYYVLN
+427 TGATGYNNDKYYLFN
-442 SNLRLDVNIP
+442 SNLKLDVNIP
-452 WVKGLSLNGNLTY
+452 WVKGLSFNGNLSL
-465 DQGFDFDKNFTKP
+465 DQGFDFDKNFTEP

-483 WDGTT
+483 WDGAT
-488 VDANNQP
+488 VDAKGQP

-526 LINYQTNVGEDH
+526 LVNYQTNFGEKH
-538 SIKLMVGTQVSNGN
+538 SVKLMLGSQVSSGN

-601 ANKYLV
+601 ANKYLI
-607 EFVGRYDGSYIFA
+607 ELVGRYDGSYIFA
-620 PSHRFGFFPGV
+620 PGHRFGFFPGV
-631 SAGWVASEEKFFKDN
+631 TAGWVASEENFWKEN
-646 VRFVDYFKLR
+646 IRFVDYFKLR
-656 ASWGKTGND
+656 GSWGKTGND

-679 SSYYPNTSGQ
+679 SSYYNSAGQ

-713 NPNITWEVANQS
+713 NPNITWEIANQS
-725 DVGFNAN
+725 DIGFNAG
-732 FLDNKLTVEADYFY
+732 FLDNKLTLEADYFY

-775 SQNRGFDFSATYSN
+775 AQNQGFDFNITYAN
-789 VTRSKFNYSISIN
+789 ATRSKFSYSISFN

-816 PGAPLWQQTTG
+816 PGAPVWQQTTG

-836 VANGVIHNSK
+836 VANGIIHDSK
-846 DSLDYTSH
+846 DSAAYASG
-854 FTSWGLST
+854 FKSWGLST
-862 PPAPGD
+862 TPAPGD
-868 IKYVD
+868 VKYVD

-888 YKSSIPTFTFGA
+888 YKNSVPTFTFGS
-900 YINLSYSNFDLSLLF
+900 YINLGYKHFDLSLLF
-915 QGATGAVMYLNSDG
+915 QGATGAVMYVNSDG

-936 ESLLDGRWSP
+936 KSLLDGRWSP
-946 TNPDGN
+946 SNPDGN

-973 HKTDYVRLKTFQFG
+973 HKTDYVRLKTLQFG
-987 YTLSPKNLQKTG
+987 YTIDSKGLQNTG
-999 IKFVRVYLS
+999 IRNLRVYVS

-1015 CPGLKDFDPELGAN
+1015 CPGLKDFDPELGA
-1029 TTPSDLKNAIPSIS
+1029 TPAPSDLKNSIPSIS
-1043 GGNYP
+1043 GASYP
-1048 LSRVV
+1048 LSRVL
-1053 SAGLTL
+1053 SMGLTL

>member
-1 MKKIKLLL
+1 MKKIKTLILG
-9 LAFSLLLL
+9 FSLLLFHI
-17 QLTVSAQTRTIT
+17 TVLAQSRTIT

-44 SIKILHSKIGTSA
+44 TIKVHNSKIGTSA
-57 DEKGFFKLQVPS
+57 DEKGTFRLQVPS
-69 TLTNV
+69 SLSNV
-74 VLTISSVGYA
+74 ILTISSIGY
-84 SIEVTPTG
+84 TP
-92 ESVVARLISGNNK
+92 VDISGQDGNVVVRLNSAGNK
-105 QLNDVVVVGYGT
+105 TLNDVVVVGYGT

-142 VTNGLAG
+142 VSNGLSG
-149 RLPGLVAVTSSS
+149 RLPGLVAVTGSS
-161 EPGYDGTT
+161 EPGYDGTN

-192 RSLERIDPYTIES
+192 RSLERIDPYSIES

-223 GVILVTTKRGKTG
+223 GVILVTTKRGRSG
-236 KPEITFNGNYGYN
+236 KPELTFNANYGYN

-257 ADAPLYATALN
+257 ANAPLYATALN

-276 SGGLNQTYT
+276 SGGLNQTYSP
-285 AAEIQKFK
+285 AEIQKFR

-312 PMSAQNN
+312 PMSAQSEE
-319 ANLAISGGTESMR
+319 NLSISGGTETMR
-332 YFVSLDYKH
+332 YFVSLDAKH

-351 FYNQYGFTSNVD
+351 YYNQYGFTSNID
-363 GKVSKDIHVAV
+363 GKITKDIHIGV
-374 DVSGRLEDRHFPQ
+374 DLSGRLEDRHFPQ

-427 TGATGYNNDKYYVLN
+427 TGATGYSNDKYYVLN

-452 WVKGLSLNGNLTY
+452 WVKGLSFNGNLTY
-465 DQGFDFDKNFTKP
+465 DQGFDYKKNFTEP

-488 VDANNQP
+488 VDSKNQP

-500 VFGAGTNNSPTLYES
+500 VFGAGTNNSPTLYEE
-515 FQSNYSKLAYG
+515 FTSNYSKLAYG
-526 LINYQTNVGEDH
+526 LINYQTTIGEDH
-538 SIKLMVGTQVSNGN
+538 NIKLMVGAQTSNGN

-567 VQEMFAGTT
+567 VQELFAGTT

-585 TVNARL
+585 TVNGRL

-620 PSHRFGFFPGV
+620 PNHRFGFFPGV
-631 SAGWVASEEKFFKDN
+631 SAGWVASEESFWKEK
-646 VRFVDYFKLR
+646 VRFIDYFKLR
-656 ASWGKTGND
+656 ASWGQTGND
-665 RVADFQYL
+665 RVAGFQYL

-679 SSYYPNTSGQ
+679 NNYYTTAGQ

-725 DVGFNAN
+725 DVGFNAS
-732 FLDNKLTVEADYFY
+732 FLNNKLTVEADYFY

-775 SQNRGFDFSATYSN
+775 SQNQGFDFSIAYSGA
-789 VTRSKFNYSISIN
+789 TRSKFNYSISVN

-816 PGAPLWQQTTG
+816 PGAPAWQRTTG

-836 VANGVIHNSK
+836 VSNGIIHNSK
-846 DSLDYTSH
+846 DSADYAGS
-854 FTSWGLST
+854 FRSWGLST

-868 IKYVD
+868 IRYVD
-873 IAHNDTMDS
+873 IAKNDTMDS

-888 YKSSIPTFTFGA
+888 YKSSIPTFTFGT
-900 YINLSYSNFDLSLLF
+900 YITLSYKNVDLSVLF
-915 QGATGAVMYLNSDG
+915 QGATGAVMYVNSDG

-946 TNPDGN
+946 TNPGGN

-973 HKTDYVRLKTFQFG
+973 HNTDYVRLKTLQLG
-987 YTLSPKNLQKTG
+987 YTIETKNSGFKN
-999 IKFVRVYLS
+999 IRVYMS

-1029 TTPSDLKNAIPSIS
+1029 TTPTDLKNAIPSIS

-1048 LSRVV
+1048 LSRVL
-1053 SAGLTL
+1053 SMGLTV

>member
-9 LAFSLLLL
+9 LVCSLVLLNIA
-17 QLTVSAQTRTIT
+17 VSAQTRTIT
-29 GTVTDSRTGDPISGA
+29 GTVVDSKTGEPISGA
-44 SIKILHSKIGTSA
+44 SIKLLSSKIGASA
-57 DEKGFFKLQVPS
+57 DEKGSFKIQIPANRS
-69 TLTNV
+69 KV
-74 VLTISSVGYA
+74 VLSISSVGYA
-84 SIEVTPTG
+84 TIEVTPR
-92 ESVVARLISGNNK
+92 EDNVVVRLSMGDK

-127 SSIKSKEVTEAPVTN
+127 ASIKSKEITEAPVTN

-149 RLPGLVAVTSSS
+149 RLPGLVAVTSSG
-161 EPGYDGTT
+161 EPGEDGTT

-192 RSLERIDPYTIES
+192 RSLERINPYSIES

-236 KPEITFNGNYGYN
+236 KPELTFNGNYGYN

-285 AAEIQKFK
+285 DAQIQKFK

-312 PMSAQNN
+312 PRSMQNN
-319 ANLAISGGTESMR
+319 ANLSVSGGTEAMR

-341 QDGQYKNSAT
+341 QDGQYRNSAT
-351 FYNQYGFTSNVD
+351 YYNQYGFTSNVD
-363 GKVSKDIHVAV
+363 GKIGKDIRVSV
-374 DVSGRLEDRHFPQ
+374 DVNGRLEDRHFPQ

-402 TSVAWWPNGDPGPA
+402 TSVAWWPGGLPGPA

-427 TGATGYNNDKYYVLN
+427 TGATGTNNDKYYALN
-442 SNLRLDVNIP
+442 SNLRVEGNIP
-452 WVKGLSLNGNLTY
+452 WVKGLTFSANLSF

-483 WDGTT
+483 WDGAT
-488 VDANNQP
+488 VDANGKP

-515 FQSNYSKLAYG
+515 FKSDYSKLAYG
-526 LINYQTNVGEDH
+526 LLNYQTNIGENH
-538 SIKLMVGTQVSNGN
+538 SLKLMVGAQSSKGN

-585 TVNARL
+585 SVNSRL
-591 SYFGRANYSY
+591 SYFGRVNYSY

-620 PSHRFGFFPGV
+620 PNHRFGFFPGV
-631 SAGWVASEEKFFKDN
+631 SAGWVASEEHFWKDN
-646 VRFVDYFKLR
+646 VKFIDYFKLR
-656 ASWGKTGND
+656 GSWGKTGND

-679 SSYYPNTSGQ
+679 SSYYNSTGQ
-689 YYPFVVDAAS
+689 YYPYVVDAAS

-725 DVGFNAN
+725 NIGFNAN
-732 FLDNKLTVEADYFY
+732 FLGNKLTVEADYFY

-775 SQNRGFDFSATYSN
+775 VQNHGFDFSVSYSN
-789 VTRSKFNYSISIN
+789 TTRSKFGYLISLN
-802 GSYAQNKVLQWGEA
+802 GSYAQNKVVQWGEA
-816 PGAPLWQQTTG
+816 PGAPAWQQTTG
-827 HPMGSGLYY
+827 HPMGSGMYY
-836 VANGVIHNSK
+836 VADGVIHDSK
-846 DSLDYTSH
+846 DSAAYASS

-862 PPAPGD
+862 TPAPGD
-868 IKYVD
+868 IRYVD
-873 IAHNDTMDS
+873 IAKNDTMDS
-882 RQQTRI
+882 RQQKRI
-888 YKSSIPTFTFGA
+888 YKSSIPTFTFGT
-900 YINLSYSNFDLSLLF
+900 YINLSYKKFDLAMLF
-915 QGATGAVMYLNSDG
+915 QGAAGAVVYVNSDG

-936 ESLLDGRWSP
+936 KSLLDGRWSP
-946 TNPDGN
+946 TNPTGN

-973 HKTDYVRLKTFQFG
+973 HKTDYVRLKTLQFG
-987 YTLSPKNLQKTG
+987 YTLDTKSLEKTG
-999 IKFVRVYLS
+999 IKFVRVYVS

-1029 TTPSDLKNAIPSIS
+1029 TAPSDLKNAIPGIS

-1053 SAGLTL
+1053 SMGLTV

>member
-1 MKKIKLLL
+1 MKKIRLLL
-9 LAFSLLLL
+9 LGFPLLLL
-17 QLTVSAQTRTIT
+17 HITVIAQSRTIT

-44 SIKILHSKIGTSA
+44 SINVRNSKIGTSA
-57 DEKGFFKLQVPS
+57 DEKGFFRVQVPS
-69 TLTNV
+69 SLSNV
-74 VLTISSVGYA
+74 VLIISSIGYA
-84 SIEVTPTG
+84 PVEITPQG
-92 ESVVARLISGNNK
+92 GNVVVRLNTAGNK
-105 QLNDVVVVGYGT
+105 TLNDVVVVGYGT

-127 SSIKSKEVTEAPVTN
+127 ASIKSKEITEAPVTN

-179 DNSVLV
+179 NNSVLV

-192 RSLERIDPYTIES
+192 RSLERIDPYSIES
-205 ISVLKDA
+205 ITVLKDA

-236 KPEITFNGNYGYN
+236 KPEMTFNGNYGYS

-257 ADAPLYATALN
+257 ANAPLYATALN

-276 SGGLNQTYT
+276 SGGLNQTYSP
-285 AAEIQKFK
+285 AEIQKFK

-312 PMSAQNN
+312 PMSAQSD
-319 ANLAISGGTESMR
+319 ANLAISGGTEAMR
-332 YFVSLDYKH
+332 YFVSLDVKH

-351 FYNQYGFTSNVD
+351 YYNQYGFTSNVD
-363 GKVSKDIHVAV
+363 GKITKDIHIAV
-374 DVSGRLEDRHFPQ
+374 DLAGRLEDRHFPQ

-442 SNLRLDVNIP
+442 SNLRLDINIP

-488 VDANNQP
+488 IDAKNQP

-526 LINYQTNVGEDH
+526 LINYQTNIGEDH
-538 SIKLMVGTQVSNGN
+538 NLKLMVGAQTSNGN

-601 ANKYLV
+601 AGKYLV

-620 PSHRFGFFPGV
+620 PAHRFGFFPGV
-631 SAGWVASEEKFFKDN
+631 SAGWVASEEKFWKDN
-646 VRFVDYFKLR
+646 IRFIDYFKLR
-656 ASWGKTGND
+656 ASWGQTGND

-679 SSYYPNTSGQ
+679 SSYYNGSGQ

-725 DVGFNAN
+725 DVGFNAS
-732 FLDNKLTVEADYFY
+732 FLNNKLTVEADYFY

-761 ASAGLSLPSVNYGK
+761 ASAGLSLPSVNYGR
-775 SQNRGFDFSATYSN
+775 SQNQGFDFSIAYNGATAG
-789 VTRSKFNYSISIN
+789 KLNYSISVN

-816 PGAPLWQQTTG
+816 PGAPAWQRTTG

-846 DSLDYTSH
+846 DSSDYASS
-854 FTSWGLST
+854 FKSWGLST

-868 IKYVD
+868 IRYVD
-873 IAHNDTMDS
+873 IAKNDTMDS
-882 RQQTRI
+882 RQQ
-888 YKSSIPTFTFGA
+888 
-900 YINLSYSNFDLSLLF
+900 
-915 QGATGAVMYLNSDG
+915 
-929 GTFTNFR
+929 
-936 ESLLDGRWSP
+936 
-946 TNPDGN
+946 
-952 IPRTPN
+952 
-958 RGNYYWDNTGNTFFL
+958 
-973 HKTDYVRLKTFQFG
+973 
-987 YTLSPKNLQKTG
+987 
-999 IKFVRVYLS
+999 
-1008 GQNLLTW
+1008 
-1015 CPGLKDFDPELGAN
+1015 
-1029 TTPSDLKNAIPSIS
+1029 
-1043 GGNYP
+1043 
-1048 LSRVV
+1048 
-1053 SAGLTL
+1053 
-1059 TF
+1059 

>member
-9 LAFSLLLL
+9 LACSLLLL
-17 QLTVSAQTRTIT
+17 NLAVSAQTRTIT
-29 GTVTDSRTGDPISGA
+29 GTVKDSKSGQPISGA
-44 SIKILHSKIGTSA
+44 TIKVLGSRIGVSA
-57 DEKGFFKLQVPS
+57 DEKGSFKLQVPS
-69 TLTNV
+69 SLSKV
-74 VLTISSVGYA
+74 VLSISGVGY
-84 SIEVTPTG
+84 STVELTPNGDDVTIGLEPG
-92 ESVVARLISGNNK
+92 NK
-105 QLNDVVVVGYGT
+105 QLDDVVVVGYGT

-127 SSIKSKEVTEAPVTN
+127 SSIKSKEITEAPVTN
-142 VTNGLAG
+142 VTNGLSG

-161 EPGYDGTT
+161 EPGSDGTN

-192 RSLERIDPYTIES
+192 RSLERIDPYSIES

-236 KPEITFNGNYGYN
+236 KPELTFNGNYGYN

-276 SGGLNQTYT
+276 SGGLNQTYS
-285 AAEIQKFK
+285 AAQVQKFK

-312 PMSAQNN
+312 NRSAQSN
-319 ANLAISGGTESMR
+319 ANLSMSGGTDNMR
-332 YFVSLDYKH
+332 YYVSLDYKH
-341 QDGQYKNSAT
+341 QDGVYKNSAT
-351 FYNQYGFTSNVD
+351 YYNQYGFTSNVD
-363 GKVSKDIHVAV
+363 GKITKDIRVAV
-374 DVSGRLEDRHFPQ
+374 DVSGRLEDRHYPQ

-427 TGATGYNNDKYYVLN
+427 TAATGFNNDKYYVIN

-452 WVKGLSLNGNLTY
+452 WVPGLTVNANLSF

-488 VDANNQP
+488 VDAKGAP

-515 FQSNYSKLAYG
+515 FTNNYSKLAYG
-526 LINYQTNVGEDH
+526 LLNYQTHLGDNH
-538 SIKLMVGTQVSNGN
+538 NFKFMVGAQTSTGN

-576 ANQATGGSG
+576 ANQATGGTG
-585 TVNARL
+585 TVNSRL

-601 ANKYLV
+601 ANKYLI

-631 SAGWVASEEKFFKDN
+631 SAGWVASEENFWKDKVKFM
-646 VRFVDYFKLR
+646 DYFKLR
-656 ASWGKTGND
+656 ASWGRTGND

-679 SSYYPNTSGQ
+679 SSYYPNSSNQ
-689 YYPFVVDAAS
+689 YYPFVVNSAG

-732 FLDNKLTVEADYFY
+732 FLNNKLSVTADYFY

-761 ASAGLSLPSVNYGK
+761 SSAGLSLPSVNYGK
-775 SQNRGFDFSATYSN
+775 SQNQGFDFSITYTNS
-789 VTRSKFNYSISIN
+789 TKSKFDYSISVN
-802 GSYAQNKVLQWGEA
+802 GGYAQNKVLQWGEA
-816 PGAPLWQQTTG
+816 PGAPTWQQTTG

-836 VANGVIHNSK
+836 VGNGVIHNSK
-846 DSLDYTSH
+846 DSADYASG
-854 FTSWGLST
+854 FKSWGLST
-862 PPAPGD
+862 TPAPGD
-868 IKYVD
+868 IRYVD

-888 YKSSIPTFTFGA
+888 YKSSIPTFTFGT
-900 YINLSYSNFDLSLLF
+900 YVYLSYKGIDLSMLF

-936 ESLLDGRWSP
+936 KSLLDGRWSP
-946 TNPDGN
+946 TNPNGN

-973 HKTDYVRLKTFQFG
+973 HKTDYVRLKTLQLG
-987 YTLSPKNLQKTG
+987 YTLNTKELQRSG
-999 IKFVRVYLS
+999 IKMLRVYLS

-1015 CPGLKDFDPELGAN
+1015 CPGIKDFDPELGAN
-1029 TTPSDLKNAIPSIS
+1029 VVPSDLKNSIPGIS

-1048 LSRVV
+1048 LSRVI
-1053 SAGLTL
+1053 SMGLTL